1 MDNINGAL
9 GFKATLD
16 IDNFSVSA
24 QAMENQVRHVSST
37 TQAEAADMENSLLQF
52 AQRGAAYLS
61 TYLVGQGMMGVLQS
75 IATTRGQFQQLEIA
89 FETMLGSG
97 TKAQALMNQMV
108 ETAAKTPFDLMG
120 VAGGAK
126 QLMAYGLAA
135 DKVND
140 TLVKLGNI
148 ASGLSIPL
156 NDIVYLYGTTMV
168 QGRLYTQDVRQFT
181 GRGIPLVRE
190 LADMYGVTAEKIN
203 EMVTA
208 GKIGFADVEKVL
220 NKLTGAGGQFYNLM
234 AKQSASLT
242 GMISN
247 LEDAWDSM
255 LNEIGKQNQDLF
267 AGAIGLASTLVE
279 NYDEIIRIL
288 KAVAIGYGSVKA
300 GIVANTLA
308 TKGYTGVALIDNTVR
323 AAKIA
328 LMKTDAA
335 ITGKT
340 KAQTDL
346 MTAAEEAHIAALQ
359 AELTAAEQA
368 NLVKQLRIST
378 IASLLTAQQQEYL
391 SNLGLTTSSEGY
403 EAAALGVLSVEQ
415 QEALK
420 KTDLSS
426 KSAIYKAALE
436 QEVMAKKANKA
447 ATLDAMRADVSAA
460 AASVEA
466 AKQRAI
472 ASTAAVE
479 QARLDVYWA
488 KTSGNATAIAAAEKK
503 LEAAV
508 EQQSATR
515 KAALAAQSEFYAK
528 KKALEAA
535 ATRQSTAAS
544 VQDTTAKGAQAAA
557 TSILSAVT
565 SKATLAVK
573 TLWAAMKSNPLGW
586 ILSIVGLVVSAITM
600 FTGKTKEAKTAQGEF
615 QDSTRKQTEELDTMM
630 AVLAHTTEG
639 TNSHKKALDKI
650 NALCKEYNVTLLEE
664 NSTLEDQKKKYQ
676 ELTRAIQEN
685 TAEKI
690 KAKYTEQA
698 AQDRSERDTEALN
711 TLKKQTGKFKN
722 YEVSDYGEGY
732 WYNVKEI
739 QGASDALFEL
749 IEADA
754 KQAADK
760 LRELTGEEY
769 TQTYNKLFNGMAK
782 AFQAATGAADKDMKS
797 YRSTLQ
803 KYFDDIVKSAKAES
817 GDVQKELSQIE
828 QYTKKDQ
835 KVTVAVETDYT
846 TLTFS
851 DLDTQI
857 KNTKKRIDEL
867 NKKTVK
873 VESDNAELKELQDL
887 MDKLTGA
894 KTKKQESLNTESG
907 ISARIKELKD
917 ERSNVEINSTKYKEL
932 TKDIEALTKKLPKT
946 GEKGADNQAALSQKQ
961 LEAERAVQEARISVM
976 EEGYEKRK
984 AIAALEHQKNL
995 DNIDKEEK
1003 ELINARKKAGKGG
1016 LSKEEKE
1023 GFEARRTA
1031 ENQSFD
1037 KTQQSLFDG
1046 EIEYKKQ
1053 QYELYFQWVKNV
1065 GKDVADSHFA
1075 NLLKEGGSFTSWVT
1089 SQITALEEKKASNPD
1104 GFTSGDAN
1112 ALNQLKEQQELLNGT
1127 KTAMDNFKDSVATAY
1142 AQASN
1147 LAEKL
1152 QAVAE
1157 LKERLSNGEFK
1168 LNEDETTQAAY
1179 TLNEDEAKYQKEL
1192 KETLLSDFQTYNEK
1206 LLAIQTNYQALL
1218 TEAEREGDEERIALV
1233 KQGMADAISALNAEM
1248 LMGTESWKQ
1257 LFSDLDS
1264 LTVEQI
1270 DKLVNEI
1277 QTKMNTADLKLNPAD
1292 LKAVLE
1298 QLDLAKKKV
1307 LDTNPFKAMGT
1318 ALKAV
1323 FTQSQ
1328 NGAKKSAKQ
1337 IQADWSNLASATSG
1351 CFDFINNAIDS
1362 CDVLK
1367 DALGD
1372 TGQAV
1377 ISSISGIT
1385 MAGIAMATAIKTAET
1400 GSVILAAISLALQVV
1415 QAIFS
1420 TINPDKDSEER
1431 VKALE
1436 EHVKEL
1442 EKTYEKLENAM
1453 KRTYWVFTPE
1463 EQDAYDK
1470 RLQAIKDQIAARQQ
1484 EMQLEVKN
1492 GTLTYYSYFKLTNE
1506 IKRLREELE
1515 AAKQQGDILAL
1526 YQAELEVLEQQKQD
1540 LLEAI
1545 KEEKEQKKTDTDKIE
1560 EWEGKITTI
1569 ENKMEDLK
1577 YEMQDTLA
1585 GTDVKSAID
1594 EFGDAIWDAIVAGE
1608 KAMDAFG
1615 EKVQDVLKN
1624 AVKEALKRQFLAKG
1638 INDAIEYLGTAMEDS
1653 VLTDEERARFE
1664 QLANLAGETY
1674 KNAIEGLGDWI
1685 MNGEEDTDALAGAI
1699 TGMSEETG
1707 NIVAG
1712 RMNAVVINQ
1721 SMQMEL
1727 LKEQLRYQATI
1738 AANTGITAT
1747 EIQEIKADVR
1757 RIATAENNLLSQG
1770 IS

>member
-1 MDNINGAL
+1 MENLNGAL

-24 QAMENQVRHVSST
+24 QAMENQIRHVSST
-37 TQAEAADMENSLLQF
+37 TQAEAADMENTLLQF
-52 AQRGAAYLS
+52 AQRGATYL
-61 TYLVGQGMMGVLQS
+61 TTFLVGQGFAGVLQS

-267 AGAIGLASTLVE
+267 AGAIGMASNLVE

-323 AAKIA
+323 ATKIA
-328 LMKTDAA
+328 LLKADAA
-335 ITGKT
+335 MTGKT
-340 KAQTDL
+340 KAQTEL
-346 MTAAEEAHIAALQ
+346 MTKANEAHVAALQ
-359 AELTAAEQA
+359 AELTAEEHA

-488 KTSGNATAIAAAEKK
+488 KASGSATAIAAAEKR

-508 EQQSATR
+508 EQQSVTR

-544 VQDTTAKGAQAAA
+544 VQDTIAKGAQAAA

-630 AVLAHTTEG
+630 AVLEHTTEG
-639 TNSHKKALDKI
+639 TNSHKKAIDKI

-664 NSTLEDQKKKYQ
+664 NSTLEDQRKKYQ
-676 ELTRAIQEN
+676 ELTKAIQEN

-698 AQDRSERDTEALN
+698 AQDRSERDTEALED
-711 TLKKQTGKFKN
+711 LKKRTGKFKN
-722 YEVSDYGEGY
+722 YEVSEYGEGY

-739 QGASDALFEL
+739 QGASDALFEM

-754 KQAADK
+754 KQAADT
-760 LRELTGEEY
+760 LRGLTGEEY
-769 TQTYNKLFNGMAK
+769 TKTYNELFNGMSK
-782 AFQAATGAADKDMKS
+782 AFQAATGAADKDMNS
-797 YRSTLQ
+797 YKSTLQ
-803 KYFDDIVKSAKAES
+803 KYFNEIVESAKIES
-817 GDVQKELSQIE
+817 GYVQKELFQIE

-846 TLTFS
+846 TLSFS

-873 VESDNAELKELQDL
+873 VEADNTELKELQEL
-887 MDKLTGA
+887 LDKLTGA
-894 KTKKQESLNTESG
+894 KTKKQDNLNTESG

-917 ERSNVEINSTKYKEL
+917 ERSNVEINSTRYKDL
-932 TKDIEALTKKLPKT
+932 TKDIEKLTKKLPKT
-946 GEKGADNQAALSQKQ
+946 GEKGTDNRAALSQKQ
-961 LEAERAVQEARISVM
+961 LEAERAVEEARISVM

-984 AIAALEHQKNL
+984 AIATLEHQRNL
-995 DNIDKEEK
+995 DRIDKEEK
-1003 ELINARKKAGKGG
+1003 ELTDARKKAGKGG

-1031 ENQSFD
+1031 ENQTFD
-1037 KTQQSLFDG
+1037 KAQQNLFDG
-1046 EIEYKKQ
+1046 EIDYKKK
-1053 QYELYFQWVKNV
+1053 QYELYFQWVQNV
-1065 GKDVADSHFA
+1065 GKDVADKHFA
-1075 NLLKEGGSFTSWVT
+1075 ALLQSGTSFTSWIN
-1089 SQITALEEKKASNPD
+1089 SQIADLESKKAASPET
-1104 GFTSGDAN
+1104 FTEGDAN
-1112 ALNQLKEQQELLNGT
+1112 ALNQLKAKRDELAGVKSSMDLFRESVQQTLNQAGT
-1127 KTAMDNFKDSVATAY
+1127 
-1142 AQASN
+1142 

-1152 QAVAE
+1152 QAVAD
-1157 LKERLSNGEFK
+1157 LKEKLASGGFN
-1168 LNEDETTQAAY
+1168 LNEDETAQAAY
-1179 TLNEDEAKYQKEL
+1179 SLDEQDVQYQRELQNMVIEDFKSYEEKKNSITAQYAALRLTEQAQSNEELLERINKGEADALSELEVAQLQASADWQNLFQNLDTLTASQIQKL
-1192 KETLLSDFQTYNEK
+1192 VDNLQEK
-1206 LLAIQTNYQALL
+1206 LRSTN
-1218 TEAEREGDEERIALV
+1218 
-1233 KQGMADAISALNAEM
+1233 
-1248 LMGTESWKQ
+1248 
-1257 LFSDLDS
+1257 
-1264 LTVEQI
+1264 
-1270 DKLVNEI
+1270 
-1277 QTKMNTADLKLNPAD
+1277 LKLAPAD
-1292 LKAVLE
+1292 YKALIESLNQAKDRIV
-1298 QLDLAKKKV
+1298 QL
-1307 LDTNPFKAMGT
+1307 NPFKALGKGFSSYIES
-1318 ALKAV
+1318 LKELKQA
-1323 FTQSQ
+1323 Q
-1328 NGAKKSAKQ
+1328 KKNLSDTEIQKYKAGVVSAAQ
-1337 IQADWSNLASATSG
+1337 EAASAIGAISQVTGSIGDTIAGVADSFGADGKTS
-1351 CFDFINNAIDS
+1351 AIIEGVS
-1362 CDVLK
+1362 G
-1367 DALGD
+1367 ALGGVGKAAGGAAKIMSGD
-1372 TGQAV
+1372 LIGGITDV
-1377 ISSISGIT
+1377 ISGI
-1385 MAGIAMATAIKTAET
+1385 GDFI
-1400 GSVILAAISLALQVV
+1400 ISLNGMSDAMHEENIKDLQRE
-1415 QAIFS
+1415 I
-1420 TINPDKDSEER
+1420 DSL
-1431 VKALE
+1431 A
-1436 EHVKEL
+1436 
-1442 EKTYEKLENAM
+1442 
-1453 KRTYWVFTPE
+1453 
-1463 EQDAYDK
+1463 DAYDE
-1470 RLQAIKDQIAARQQ
+1470 LGDAIERA
-1484 EMQLEVKN
+1484 
-1492 GTLTYYSYFKLTNE
+1492 YSTN
-1506 IKRLREELE
+1506 KANL
-1515 AAKQQGDILAL
+1515 
-1526 YQAELEVLEQQKQD
+1526 LEQQNENLRQQNEKIREQ
-1540 LLEAI
+1540 I
-1545 KEEKEQKKTDTDKIE
+1545 KEEEDKKKTDSERIK
-1560 EWEGKITTI
+1560 EWEKQIAENEKEIAENSKYNII
-1569 ENKMEDLK
+1569 EAIM
-1577 YEMQDTLA
+1577 
-1585 GTDVKSAID
+1585 GTDVASAID
-1594 EFGDAIWDAIVAGE
+1594 DFATAYADAWAKGENAAKRSTQTVKNLIKNAIIE
-1608 KAMDAFG
+1608 
-1615 EKVQDVLKN
+1615 QLKN
-1624 AVKEALKRQFLAKG
+1624 KLQPEVESFMTYLAEALKDGVISESEEAMLDEYQRRLDQQQQDYLQKTGKWLKG
-1638 INDAIEYLGTAMEDS
+1638 
-1653 VLTDEERARFE
+1653 DETQE
-1664 QLANLAGETY
+1664 
-1674 KNAIEGLGDWI
+1674 
-1685 MNGEEDTDALAGAI
+1685 DALTGA
-1699 TGMSEETG
+1699 TRGVSEETG
-1707 NIVAG
+1707 GLVAG
-1712 RMNAVVINQ
+1712 RLNAVVINQ
-1721 SMQMEL
+1721 SQQQSVL
-1727 LKEQLRYQATI
+1727 REQLAYQAQI
-1738 AANTGITAT
+1738 AQNTADSAR
-1747 EIQEIKADVR
+1747 ELREIKADLR
-1757 RIATAENNLLSQG
+1757 DIKNRESSLLSQG

>member
-1 MDNINGAL
+1 MENLNGAL

-24 QAMENQVRHVSST
+24 QAMENQIRHVSST
-37 TQAEAADMENSLLQF
+37 TQAEAADMENTLLQF
-52 AQRGAAYLS
+52 AQRGATYL
-61 TYLVGQGMMGVLQS
+61 TTFLVGQGFAGVLQS

-203 EMVTA
+203 EMVTD

-267 AGAIGLASTLVE
+267 AGAIGMASNLVE

-323 AAKIA
+323 ATKIA
-328 LMKTDAA
+328 LLKADAA
-335 ITGKT
+335 MTGKT
-340 KAQTDL
+340 KAQTEL
-346 MTAAEEAHIAALQ
+346 MTKANEAHVAALQ
-359 AELTAAEQA
+359 AELTAEEHA

-426 KSAIYKAALE
+426 KSAIYEAALE

-447 ATLDAMRADVSAA
+447 ATLDAMRADVSSA

-488 KTSGNATAIAAAEKK
+488 KASGSATAIAAAEKR

-508 EQQSATR
+508 EQQSVTR

-630 AVLAHTTEG
+630 AVLEHTTEG
-639 TNSHKKALDKI
+639 TNSHKKAIDKI

-664 NSTLEDQKKKYQ
+664 NSTLEDQRKKYQ
-676 ELTRAIQEN
+676 ELTKAIQEN

-698 AQDRSERDTEALN
+698 AQDRSERDTEALED
-711 TLKKQTGKFKN
+711 LKKRTGKFKN
-722 YEVSDYGEGY
+722 YEVSEYGEGY

-739 QGASDALFEL
+739 QGASDALFEM

-754 KQAADK
+754 KQAADT
-760 LRELTGEEY
+760 LRGLTGEEY
-769 TQTYNKLFNGMAK
+769 TKTYNELFNGMSK
-782 AFQAATGAADKDMKS
+782 AFQAATGAADKDMNS
-797 YRSTLQ
+797 YKSTLQ
-803 KYFDDIVKSAKAES
+803 KYFNEIVESAKIES
-817 GDVQKELSQIE
+817 GYVQKELFQIE

-846 TLTFS
+846 TLSFS

-873 VESDNAELKELQDL
+873 VEGDNTELKELQEL
-887 MDKLTGA
+887 LDKLTGA
-894 KTKKQESLNTESG
+894 KTKKQDNLNTESG

-917 ERSNVEINSTKYKEL
+917 ERSNVEINSTRYKDL
-932 TKDIEALTKKLPKT
+932 TKDIEKLTKKLPKT
-946 GEKGADNQAALSQKQ
+946 GEKGTDNRAALSQKQ
-961 LEAERAVQEARISVM
+961 LEAERAVEEARISVM

-984 AIAALEHQKNL
+984 AIATLEHQRNL
-995 DNIDKEEK
+995 DRIDKEEK
-1003 ELINARKKAGKGG
+1003 ELTDARKKAGKGG

-1037 KTQQSLFDG
+1037 KAQQNLFDG
-1046 EIEYKKQ
+1046 EIDYKKK
-1053 QYELYFQWVKNV
+1053 QYELYFQWVQNV
-1065 GKDVADSHFA
+1065 GKDVADKHFA
-1075 NLLKEGGSFTSWVT
+1075 ALLQSGTSFTSWIN
-1089 SQITALEEKKASNPD
+1089 SQIADLESKKAASPET
-1104 GFTSGDAN
+1104 FTEGDAN
-1112 ALNQLKEQQELLNGT
+1112 ALNQLKAKRDELAGVKSSMDLFRESVQQTLNQAGT
-1127 KTAMDNFKDSVATAY
+1127 
-1142 AQASN
+1142 

-1152 QAVAE
+1152 QAVAD
-1157 LKERLSNGEFK
+1157 LKEKLASGGFN
-1168 LNEDETTQAAY
+1168 LNEDETAQAAY
-1179 TLNEDEAKYQKEL
+1179 SLDEQDVQYQRELQNMVIEDFKSYEEKKNSITAQYAALRLTEQAQSNEELLERINKGDADALSELEVAQLQASADWQNLFQNLDTLTASQIQKL
-1192 KETLLSDFQTYNEK
+1192 VDNLQEK
-1206 LLAIQTNYQALL
+1206 LRSTN
-1218 TEAEREGDEERIALV
+1218 
-1233 KQGMADAISALNAEM
+1233 
-1248 LMGTESWKQ
+1248 
-1257 LFSDLDS
+1257 
-1264 LTVEQI
+1264 
-1270 DKLVNEI
+1270 
-1277 QTKMNTADLKLNPAD
+1277 LKLAPAD
-1292 LKAVLE
+1292 YKALIESLNQAKDRIV
-1298 QLDLAKKKV
+1298 QL
-1307 LDTNPFKAMGT
+1307 NPFKALGKGFSSYIES
-1318 ALKAV
+1318 LKELKQA
-1323 FTQSQ
+1323 Q
-1328 NGAKKSAKQ
+1328 KKNLSDTEIQKYKAGVVSAAQ
-1337 IQADWSNLASATSG
+1337 EAASAIGAISQVTGSIGDTIAGVADSFGADGKTS
-1351 CFDFINNAIDS
+1351 AIIEGVS
-1362 CDVLK
+1362 G
-1367 DALGD
+1367 ALGGVGKAAGGAAKIMSGD
-1372 TGQAV
+1372 LIGGITDV
-1377 ISSISGIT
+1377 ISGI
-1385 MAGIAMATAIKTAET
+1385 GDFI
-1400 GSVILAAISLALQVV
+1400 ISLNGMSDAMHEENIKDLQRE
-1415 QAIFS
+1415 I
-1420 TINPDKDSEER
+1420 DSL
-1431 VKALE
+1431 A
-1436 EHVKEL
+1436 
-1442 EKTYEKLENAM
+1442 
-1453 KRTYWVFTPE
+1453 
-1463 EQDAYDK
+1463 DAYDELGDATE
-1470 RLQAIKDQIAARQQ
+1470 RA
-1484 EMQLEVKN
+1484 
-1492 GTLTYYSYFKLTNE
+1492 YSTN
-1506 IKRLREELE
+1506 KANL
-1515 AAKQQGDILAL
+1515 
-1526 YQAELEVLEQQKQD
+1526 LEQQNENLRQQNEKIREQ
-1540 LLEAI
+1540 I
-1545 KEEKEQKKTDTDKIE
+1545 KEEEDKKKTDSERIK
-1560 EWEGKITTI
+1560 EWEKQIAENEKEIAENSKYNII
-1569 ENKMEDLK
+1569 EAIM
-1577 YEMQDTLA
+1577 
-1585 GTDVKSAID
+1585 GTDVASAID
-1594 EFGDAIWDAIVAGE
+1594 DFATAYADAWAKGENAAKRSTQTVKNLIKNAIIE
-1608 KAMDAFG
+1608 
-1615 EKVQDVLKN
+1615 QLKN
-1624 AVKEALKRQFLAKG
+1624 KLQPEVESFMTYLAEALKDGVISESEEAMLDEYQRRLDQQQQDYLQKTGKWLKG
-1638 INDAIEYLGTAMEDS
+1638 
-1653 VLTDEERARFE
+1653 DETQE
-1664 QLANLAGETY
+1664 
-1674 KNAIEGLGDWI
+1674 
-1685 MNGEEDTDALAGAI
+1685 DALTGA
-1699 TGMSEETG
+1699 TRGVSEETG
-1707 NIVAG
+1707 GLVAG
-1712 RMNAVVINQ
+1712 RLNAVVINQ
-1721 SMQMEL
+1721 SQQQSVL
-1727 LKEQLRYQATI
+1727 REQLAYQAQI
-1738 AANTGITAT
+1738 AQNTADSAR
-1747 EIQEIKADVR
+1747 ELREIKADLR
-1757 RIATAENNLLSQG
+1757 DIKNRESSLLSQG

>member
-1 MDNINGAL
+1 MENLNGAL

-24 QAMENQVRHVSST
+24 QAMENQIRHVSST
-37 TQAEAADMENSLLQF
+37 TQAEAADMENTLLQF
-52 AQRGAAYLS
+52 AQRGATYL
-61 TYLVGQGMMGVLQS
+61 TTFLVGQGFAGVLQS

-267 AGAIGLASTLVE
+267 AGAIGMASNLVE

-323 AAKIA
+323 ATKIA
-328 LMKTDAA
+328 LLKADAA
-335 ITGKT
+335 MTGKT
-340 KAQTDL
+340 KAQTEL
-346 MTAAEEAHIAALQ
+346 MTKANEAHVAALQ
-359 AELTAAEQA
+359 AELTAEEHA

-426 KSAIYKAALE
+426 KSVIYKAALE

-447 ATLDAMRADVSAA
+447 ATLDAMRADVSSA

-488 KTSGNATAIAAAEKK
+488 KASGSATAIAAAEKR

-508 EQQSATR
+508 EQQSVTR
-515 KAALAAQSEFYAK
+515 KAALTAQSEFYAK

-630 AVLAHTTEG
+630 AVLEHTTEG
-639 TNSHKKALDKI
+639 TNSHKKAIDKI

-664 NSTLEDQKKKYQ
+664 NSTLEDQRKKYQ
-676 ELTRAIQEN
+676 ELTKAIQEN

-698 AQDRSERDTEALN
+698 AQDRSERDTEALED
-711 TLKKQTGKFKN
+711 LKKRTGKFKN
-722 YEVSDYGEGY
+722 YEVSEYGEGY

-739 QGASDALFEL
+739 QGASDALFEM

-754 KQAADK
+754 KQAADT
-760 LRELTGEEY
+760 LRGLTGEEY
-769 TQTYNKLFNGMAK
+769 TKTYNELFNGMSK
-782 AFQAATGAADKDMKS
+782 AFQAATGAADKDMNS
-797 YRSTLQ
+797 YKSTLQ
-803 KYFDDIVKSAKAES
+803 KYFNEIVESAKIES
-817 GDVQKELSQIE
+817 GDVQKELFQIE

-846 TLTFS
+846 TLSFS

-873 VESDNAELKELQDL
+873 VEADNTELKELQEL
-887 MDKLTGA
+887 LDKLTGA
-894 KTKKQESLNTESG
+894 KTKKQDNLNTESG

-917 ERSNVEINSTKYKEL
+917 ERSNVEINSTRYKDL
-932 TKDIEALTKKLPKT
+932 TKDIEKLTKKLPKT
-946 GEKGADNQAALSQKQ
+946 GEKGTDNRAALSQKQ
-961 LEAERAVQEARISVM
+961 LEAERAVEEARISVM

-984 AIAALEHQKNL
+984 AIAALEHQRNL
-995 DNIDKEEK
+995 DRIDKEEK
-1003 ELINARKKAGKGG
+1003 ELTDARKKAGKGG

-1031 ENQSFD
+1031 ENQTFD
-1037 KTQQSLFDG
+1037 KAQQNLFDG
-1046 EIEYKKQ
+1046 EIDYKKK
-1053 QYELYFQWVKNV
+1053 QYELYFQWVQNV
-1065 GKDVADSHFA
+1065 GKDVADKHFA
-1075 NLLKEGGSFTSWVT
+1075 ALLQSGTSFTSWIN
-1089 SQITALEEKKASNPD
+1089 SQIADLESKKAASPET
-1104 GFTSGDAN
+1104 FTEGDAN
-1112 ALNQLKEQQELLNGT
+1112 ALNQLKAKRDELAGVKSSMDLFRESVQQTLNQAGT
-1127 KTAMDNFKDSVATAY
+1127 
-1142 AQASN
+1142 

-1152 QAVAE
+1152 QAVAD
-1157 LKERLSNGEFK
+1157 LKEKLASGGFN
-1168 LNEDETTQAAY
+1168 LNEDETAQAAY
-1179 TLNEDEAKYQKEL
+1179 SLDEQDVQYQRELQNMVIEDFKSYEEKKNSITAQYAALRLTEQAQSNEELLERINKGEADALSELEVAQLQASADWQNLFQNLDTLTASQIQKL
-1192 KETLLSDFQTYNEK
+1192 VDNLQEK
-1206 LLAIQTNYQALL
+1206 LRSTN
-1218 TEAEREGDEERIALV
+1218 
-1233 KQGMADAISALNAEM
+1233 
-1248 LMGTESWKQ
+1248 
-1257 LFSDLDS
+1257 
-1264 LTVEQI
+1264 
-1270 DKLVNEI
+1270 
-1277 QTKMNTADLKLNPAD
+1277 LKLAPAD
-1292 LKAVLE
+1292 YKALIESLNQAKDRIV
-1298 QLDLAKKKV
+1298 QL
-1307 LDTNPFKAMGT
+1307 NPFKALGKGFSSYIES
-1318 ALKAV
+1318 LKELKQA
-1323 FTQSQ
+1323 Q
-1328 NGAKKSAKQ
+1328 KKNLSDTEIQKYKAGVVSAAQ
-1337 IQADWSNLASATSG
+1337 EAASAIGAISQVTGSIGDTIAGVADSFGADGKTS
-1351 CFDFINNAIDS
+1351 AIIEGVS
-1362 CDVLK
+1362 G
-1367 DALGD
+1367 ALGGVGKAAGGAAKIMSGD
-1372 TGQAV
+1372 LIGGITDV
-1377 ISSISGIT
+1377 ISGI
-1385 MAGIAMATAIKTAET
+1385 GDFI
-1400 GSVILAAISLALQVV
+1400 ISLNGMSDAMHEENIKDLQGE
-1415 QAIFS
+1415 I
-1420 TINPDKDSEER
+1420 DSL
-1431 VKALE
+1431 A
-1436 EHVKEL
+1436 
-1442 EKTYEKLENAM
+1442 
-1453 KRTYWVFTPE
+1453 
-1463 EQDAYDK
+1463 DAYDE
-1470 RLQAIKDQIAARQQ
+1470 LGDAIERA
-1484 EMQLEVKN
+1484 
-1492 GTLTYYSYFKLTNE
+1492 YSTN
-1506 IKRLREELE
+1506 KANL
-1515 AAKQQGDILAL
+1515 
-1526 YQAELEVLEQQKQD
+1526 LEQQNENLRQQNEKIREQ
-1540 LLEAI
+1540 I
-1545 KEEKEQKKTDTDKIE
+1545 KEEEDKKKTDSERIK
-1560 EWEGKITTI
+1560 EWEKQIAENEKEIAENSKYNII
-1569 ENKMEDLK
+1569 EAIM
-1577 YEMQDTLA
+1577 
-1585 GTDVKSAID
+1585 GTDVASAID
-1594 EFGDAIWDAIVAGE
+1594 DFATAYADAWAKGENAAKRSTQTVKNLIKNAIIE
-1608 KAMDAFG
+1608 
-1615 EKVQDVLKN
+1615 QLKN
-1624 AVKEALKRQFLAKG
+1624 KLQPEVESFMTYLAEALKDGVISESEEAMLDEYQRRLDQQQQDYLQKTGKWLKG
-1638 INDAIEYLGTAMEDS
+1638 
-1653 VLTDEERARFE
+1653 DETQE
-1664 QLANLAGETY
+1664 
-1674 KNAIEGLGDWI
+1674 
-1685 MNGEEDTDALAGAI
+1685 DALTGA
-1699 TGMSEETG
+1699 TRGVSEETG
-1707 NIVAG
+1707 GLVAG
-1712 RMNAVVINQ
+1712 RLNAVVINQ
-1721 SMQMEL
+1721 SQQQSVL
-1727 LKEQLRYQATI
+1727 REQLAYQAQI
-1738 AANTGITAT
+1738 AQNTADSAR
-1747 EIQEIKADVR
+1747 ELREIKADLR
-1757 RIATAENNLLSQG
+1757 DIKNRESSLLSQG

>member
-1 MDNINGAL
+1 MENLNGAL

-24 QAMENQVRHVSST
+24 QAMENQIRHVSST
-37 TQAEAADMENSLLQF
+37 TQAEAADMENTLLQF
-52 AQRGAAYLS
+52 AQRGATYL
-61 TYLVGQGMMGVLQS
+61 TTFLVGQGFAGVLQS

-168 QGRLYTQDVRQFT
+168 QGRLYTQDVKQFT

-267 AGAIGLASTLVE
+267 AGAIGMASNLVE

-323 AAKIA
+323 ATKIA
-328 LMKTDAA
+328 LLKADAA
-335 ITGKT
+335 MTGKT
-340 KAQTDL
+340 KAQTEL
-346 MTAAEEAHIAALQ
+346 MTKANEAHVAALQ
-359 AELTAAEQA
+359 AELTAEEHA

-447 ATLDAMRADVSAA
+447 ATLDAMRADVSSA

-488 KTSGNATAIAAAEKK
+488 KASGSATAIAAAEKR

-508 EQQSATR
+508 EQQSVTR

-630 AVLAHTTEG
+630 AVLEHTTEG
-639 TNSHKKALDKI
+639 TNSHKKAIDKI

-664 NSTLEDQKKKYQ
+664 NSTLEDQRKKYQ
-676 ELTRAIQEN
+676 ELTKAIQEN

-698 AQDRSERDTEALN
+698 AQDRSERDTEALED
-711 TLKKQTGKFKN
+711 LKKRTGKFKN
-722 YEVSDYGEGY
+722 YEVSEYGEGY

-739 QGASDALFEL
+739 QGASDALFEM

-754 KQAADK
+754 KQAADT
-760 LRELTGEEY
+760 LRGLTGEEY
-769 TQTYNKLFNGMAK
+769 TKTYNELFNGMSK
-782 AFQAATGAADKDMKS
+782 AFQAATGAADKDMNS
-797 YRSTLQ
+797 YKSTLQ
-803 KYFDDIVKSAKAES
+803 KYFNEIVESAKIES
-817 GDVQKELSQIE
+817 GYVQKELFQIE

-846 TLTFS
+846 TLSFS

-873 VESDNAELKELQDL
+873 VEADNTELKELQEL
-887 MDKLTGA
+887 LDKLTGA
-894 KTKKQESLNTESG
+894 KTKKQDNLNTESG

-917 ERSNVEINSTKYKEL
+917 ERSNVEINSTRYKDL
-932 TKDIEALTKKLPKT
+932 TKDIEKLTKKLPKT
-946 GEKGADNQAALSQKQ
+946 GEKGTDNRAALSQKQ
-961 LEAERAVQEARISVM
+961 LEAERAVEEARISVM

-984 AIAALEHQKNL
+984 AIATLEHQRNL
-995 DNIDKEEK
+995 DRIDKEEK
-1003 ELINARKKAGKGG
+1003 ELTDARKKAGKGG

-1031 ENQSFD
+1031 ENQTFD
-1037 KTQQSLFDG
+1037 KAQQNLFDG
-1046 EIEYKKQ
+1046 EIDYKKK
-1053 QYELYFQWVKNV
+1053 QYELYFQWVQNV
-1065 GKDVADSHFA
+1065 GKDVADKHFA
-1075 NLLKEGGSFTSWVT
+1075 ALLQSGTSFTSWIN
-1089 SQITALEEKKASNPD
+1089 SQIADLESKKAASPET
-1104 GFTSGDAN
+1104 FTEGDAN
-1112 ALNQLKEQQELLNGT
+1112 ALNQLKAKRDELAGVKSSMDLFRESVQQTLNQAGT
-1127 KTAMDNFKDSVATAY
+1127 
-1142 AQASN
+1142 

-1152 QAVAE
+1152 QAVAD
-1157 LKERLSNGEFK
+1157 LKEKLASGGFN
-1168 LNEDETTQAAY
+1168 LNEDETAQAAY
-1179 TLNEDEAKYQKEL
+1179 SLDEQDVQYQRELQNMVIEDFKSYEEKKNSITAQYAALRLTEQAQSNEELLERINKGEADALSELEVAQLQASADWQNLFQNLDTLTASQIQKL
-1192 KETLLSDFQTYNEK
+1192 VDNLQEK
-1206 LLAIQTNYQALL
+1206 LRSTN
-1218 TEAEREGDEERIALV
+1218 
-1233 KQGMADAISALNAEM
+1233 
-1248 LMGTESWKQ
+1248 
-1257 LFSDLDS
+1257 
-1264 LTVEQI
+1264 
-1270 DKLVNEI
+1270 
-1277 QTKMNTADLKLNPAD
+1277 LKLAPAD
-1292 LKAVLE
+1292 YKALIESLNQAKDRIV
-1298 QLDLAKKKV
+1298 QL
-1307 LDTNPFKAMGT
+1307 NPFKALGKGFSSYIES
-1318 ALKAV
+1318 LKELKQA
-1323 FTQSQ
+1323 Q
-1328 NGAKKSAKQ
+1328 KKNLSDTEIQKYKAGVVSAAQ
-1337 IQADWSNLASATSG
+1337 EAASAIGAISQVTGSIGDTIAGVADSFGADGKTS
-1351 CFDFINNAIDS
+1351 AIIEGVS
-1362 CDVLK
+1362 G
-1367 DALGD
+1367 ALGGVGKAAGGAAKIMSGD
-1372 TGQAV
+1372 LIGGITDV
-1377 ISSISGIT
+1377 ISGI
-1385 MAGIAMATAIKTAET
+1385 GDFI
-1400 GSVILAAISLALQVV
+1400 ISLNGMSDAMHEENIKDLQRE
-1415 QAIFS
+1415 I
-1420 TINPDKDSEER
+1420 DSL
-1431 VKALE
+1431 A
-1436 EHVKEL
+1436 
-1442 EKTYEKLENAM
+1442 
-1453 KRTYWVFTPE
+1453 
-1463 EQDAYDK
+1463 DAYDE
-1470 RLQAIKDQIAARQQ
+1470 LGDAIERA
-1484 EMQLEVKN
+1484 
-1492 GTLTYYSYFKLTNE
+1492 YSTN
-1506 IKRLREELE
+1506 KANL
-1515 AAKQQGDILAL
+1515 
-1526 YQAELEVLEQQKQD
+1526 LEQQNENLRQQNEKIREQ
-1540 LLEAI
+1540 I
-1545 KEEKEQKKTDTDKIE
+1545 KEEEDKKKTDSERIK
-1560 EWEGKITTI
+1560 EWEKQIAENEKEIAENSKYNII
-1569 ENKMEDLK
+1569 EAIM
-1577 YEMQDTLA
+1577 
-1585 GTDVKSAID
+1585 GTDVASAID
-1594 EFGDAIWDAIVAGE
+1594 DFATAYADAWAKGENAAKRSTQTVKNLIKNAIIE
-1608 KAMDAFG
+1608 
-1615 EKVQDVLKN
+1615 QLKN
-1624 AVKEALKRQFLAKG
+1624 KLQPEVESFMTYLAEALKDGVISESEEAMLDEYQRRLDQQQQDYLQKTGKWLKG
-1638 INDAIEYLGTAMEDS
+1638 
-1653 VLTDEERARFE
+1653 DETQE
-1664 QLANLAGETY
+1664 
-1674 KNAIEGLGDWI
+1674 
-1685 MNGEEDTDALAGAI
+1685 DALTGA
-1699 TGMSEETG
+1699 TRGVSEETG
-1707 NIVAG
+1707 GLVAG
-1712 RMNAVVINQ
+1712 RLNAVVINQ
-1721 SMQMEL
+1721 SQQQSVL
-1727 LKEQLRYQATI
+1727 REQLAYQAQI
-1738 AANTGITAT
+1738 AQNTADSAR
-1747 EIQEIKADVR
+1747 ELREIKADLR
-1757 RIATAENNLLSQG
+1757 DIKNRESSLLSQG

>member
-1 MDNINGAL
+1 MENLNGAL

-24 QAMENQVRHVSST
+24 QAMENQIRHVSST
-37 TQAEAADMENSLLQF
+37 TQAEAADMENTLLQF
-52 AQRGAAYLS
+52 AQRGASYL
-61 TYLVGQGMMGVLQS
+61 TTFLVGQGFAGVLQS

-140 TLVKLGNI
+140 TLIKLGNI

-267 AGAIGLASTLVE
+267 AGAIGMASTLVE

-323 AAKIA
+323 ATKIA
-328 LMKTDAA
+328 LLKADAA
-335 ITGKT
+335 MTGKT
-340 KAQTDL
+340 KAQTEL
-346 MTAAEEAHIAALQ
+346 MTKADEAHVAALQ
-359 AELTAAEQA
+359 AELTAEEQA

-436 QEVMAKKANKA
+436 QEVMAKKANRA
-447 ATLDAMRADVSAA
+447 ATLESMRADVSAA

-488 KTSGNATAIAAAEKK
+488 KASGSATAIAAAEKR

-508 EQQSATR
+508 EQQSVTR

-528 KKALEAA
+528 KKVLEAV
-535 ATRQSTAAS
+535 ATRQSTTAS
-544 VQDTTAKGAQAAA
+544 AQDTVAMGAQTAA

-573 TLWAAMKSNPLGW
+573 TLWAAMKANPLGW
-586 ILSIVGLVVSAITM
+586 ILSIVGLVVSAITL

-630 AVLAHTTEG
+630 AVLEHTTEG
-639 TNSHKKALDKI
+639 TNSHKKAIDKI

-664 NSTLEDQKKKYQ
+664 NSTLEDQRKKYQ
-676 ELTRAIQEN
+676 ELTKAIQEN

-698 AQDRSERDTEALN
+698 AQDRSERDTEALED
-711 TLKKQTGKFKN
+711 LKKRTGKFKN
-722 YEVSDYGEGY
+722 YEVSEYGEGY
-732 WYNVKEI
+732 WYSVKEI

-760 LRELTGEEY
+760 LRGLTGEEY
-769 TQTYNKLFNGMAK
+769 TKTYNDLFNGMSK
-782 AFQAATGAADKDMKS
+782 AFQAATGAADKDMNS
-797 YRSTLQ
+797 YKSTLQ
-803 KYFDDIVKSAKAES
+803 KYFDEIVESAKTET

-828 QYTKKDQ
+828 QYTKKEQ

-846 TLTFS
+846 TLSFS

-873 VESDNAELKELQDL
+873 VEADNTELKELQEL
-887 MDKLTGA
+887 LDKLTGA
-894 KTKKQESLNTESG
+894 KTKKQDNLNTESG

-917 ERSNVEINSTKYKEL
+917 ERSNVEINSTRYKEL
-932 TKDIEALTKKLPKT
+932 TKDIEKLTKKLPKT
-946 GEKGADNQAALSQKQ
+946 GEKGTDNQAALSQKQ
-961 LEAERAVQEARISVM
+961 LEAERAVEEARISVM

-984 AIAALEHQKNL
+984 AIAALEHQRNL
-995 DNIDKEEK
+995 DRINKEEQ
-1003 ELINARKKAGKGG
+1003 ELIEARRKAGKGG
-1016 LSKEEKE
+1016 LSKAEKE

-1031 ENQSFD
+1031 ENEGFD
-1037 KTQQSLFDG
+1037 KAQQSLFDG
-1046 EIEYKKQ
+1046 EIDYKKK
-1053 QYELYFQWVKNV
+1053 QYELYFQWVQNV
-1065 GKDVADSHFA
+1065 GKDVADKHFA
-1075 NLLKEGGSFTSWVT
+1075 SLLQSGTSFTSWIN
-1089 SQITALEEKKASNPD
+1089 SQIADLESKKAASPET
-1104 GFTSGDAN
+1104 FTEGDAN
-1112 ALNQLKEQQELLNGT
+1112 ALNQLKAEKDEMAGVKSSMDLFRESVQQTLN
-1127 KTAMDNFKDSVATAY
+1127 
-1142 AQASN
+1142 QAST
-1147 LAEKL
+1147 LAEKI
-1152 QAVAE
+1152 QAVAD
-1157 LKERLSNGEFK
+1157 LKEKLASGGFN
-1168 LNEDETTQAAY
+1168 LNEDETAQAAY
-1179 TLNEDEAKYQKEL
+1179 SLDEQDVQYQRELQNMVIEDFKSYEEKKNSITAQYAALRLTEQAQNNEALLERINKGEADALSELEVAQLQASADWQNLFQNLDTLTASQIQKL
-1192 KETLLSDFQTYNEK
+1192 VDNLQEK
-1206 LLAIQTNYQALL
+1206 LRSTN
-1218 TEAEREGDEERIALV
+1218 
-1233 KQGMADAISALNAEM
+1233 
-1248 LMGTESWKQ
+1248 
-1257 LFSDLDS
+1257 
-1264 LTVEQI
+1264 
-1270 DKLVNEI
+1270 
-1277 QTKMNTADLKLNPAD
+1277 LKLAPAD
-1292 LKAVLE
+1292 YKALIESLNQAKQRLV
-1298 QLDLAKKKV
+1298 QL
-1307 LDTNPFKAMGT
+1307 NPFKALGSSFSDYIAKLKELKQAQKKNLSDTEIQKYKAGVVSAAQEAASAIGAISQTTNSIGGTIAGIADSFGADGKTSAIIEGVSGALGGVGKAAGGAAKIMSGDLIGGITDVISGIGDFIISLNGMSDAMHEENIKELQEEIDSLADAYDDLGDAIERAYSTNKADLLEEQTENLRQQNEKIRKQIQEEEDKKKTDSERIKEWEEQIADNEKQIAENTKYNIIEAIMGT
-1318 ALKAV
+1318 EVSSAIDDFATAYADAWANGEKA
-1323 FTQSQ
+1323 
-1328 NGAKKSAKQ
+1328 AKKSSETVKN
-1337 IQADWSNLASATSG
+1337 I
-1351 CFDFINNAIDS
+1351 
-1362 CDVLK
+1362 
-1367 DALGD
+1367 
-1372 TGQAV
+1372 
-1377 ISSISGIT
+1377 
-1385 MAGIAMATAIKTAET
+1385 IKTA
-1400 GSVILAAISLALQVV
+1400 II
-1415 QAIFS
+1415 
-1420 TINPDKDSEER
+1420 
-1431 VKALE
+1431 
-1436 EHVKEL
+1436 
-1442 EKTYEKLENAM
+1442 
-1453 KRTYWVFTPE
+1453 
-1463 EQDAYDK
+1463 EQ
-1470 RLQAIKDQIAARQQ
+1470 
-1484 EMQLEVKN
+1484 
-1492 GTLTYYSYFKLTNE
+1492 
-1506 IKRLREELE
+1506 
-1515 AAKQQGDILAL
+1515 
-1526 YQAELEVLEQQKQD
+1526 
-1540 LLEAI
+1540 
-1545 KEEKEQKKTDTDKIE
+1545 
-1560 EWEGKITTI
+1560 
-1569 ENKMEDLK
+1569 
-1577 YEMQDTLA
+1577 
-1585 GTDVKSAID
+1585 
-1594 EFGDAIWDAIVAGE
+1594 
-1608 KAMDAFG
+1608 
-1615 EKVQDVLKN
+1615 LKN
-1624 AVKEALKRQFLAKG
+1624 KLQPEVESFMTYLAEALKDGVISESEEAMLDEYQRRLDQQQQDYLQKTGKWLKG
-1638 INDAIEYLGTAMEDS
+1638 
-1653 VLTDEERARFE
+1653 DETQE
-1664 QLANLAGETY
+1664 
-1674 KNAIEGLGDWI
+1674 
-1685 MNGEEDTDALAGAI
+1685 DALTGAVR
-1699 TGMSEETG
+1699 GMSEETG
-1707 NIVAG
+1707 GLVAG
-1712 RMNAVVINQ
+1712 RLNAVVINQ
-1721 SMQMEL
+1721 SQQQSVL
-1727 LKEQLRYQATI
+1727 REQLAYQAQI
-1738 AANTGITAT
+1738 AQNTADSAR
-1747 EIQEIKADVR
+1747 ELREIKADLR
-1757 RIATAENNLLSQG
+1757 DIKNRESSLLSQG

>member
-1 MDNINGAL
+1 MENLNGAL

-24 QAMENQVRHVSST
+24 QAMENQIRHVSST
-37 TQAEAADMENSLLQF
+37 TQAEAADMENTLLQF
-52 AQRGAAYLS
+52 AQRGASYL
-61 TYLVGQGMMGVLQS
+61 TTFLVGQGFAGVLQS

-140 TLVKLGNI
+140 TLIKLGNI

-267 AGAIGLASTLVE
+267 AGAIGMASTLVE

-323 AAKIA
+323 ATKIA
-328 LMKTDAA
+328 LLKADAA
-335 ITGKT
+335 MTGKT
-340 KAQTDL
+340 KAQTEL
-346 MTAAEEAHIAALQ
+346 MTKADEAHVAALQ
-359 AELTAAEQA
+359 AELTAEEQA

-436 QEVMAKKANKA
+436 QEVMAKKANRA
-447 ATLDAMRADVSAA
+447 ATLESMRADVSAA

-488 KTSGNATAIAAAEKK
+488 KASGSATAIAAAEKR

-508 EQQSATR
+508 EQQSVTR

-528 KKALEAA
+528 KKALEAV
-535 ATRQSTAAS
+535 ATRQSTTAS
-544 VQDTTAKGAQAAA
+544 AQDTVAMGAQTAA

-573 TLWAAMKSNPLGW
+573 TLWAAMKANPLGW
-586 ILSIVGLVVSAITM
+586 ILSIVGLVVSAITL

-630 AVLAHTTEG
+630 AVLEHTTEG
-639 TNSHKKALDKI
+639 ANSHKKAIDKI

-664 NSTLEDQKKKYQ
+664 NSTLEDQRKKYQ
-676 ELTRAIQEN
+676 ELTKAIQEN

-698 AQDRSERDTEALN
+698 AQDRSERDTEALED
-711 TLKKQTGKFKN
+711 LKKRTGKFKN
-722 YEVSDYGEGY
+722 YEVSEYGEGY
-732 WYNVKEI
+732 WYSVKEI

-760 LRELTGEEY
+760 LRGLTGEEY
-769 TQTYNKLFNGMAK
+769 TKTYNELFNGMSK
-782 AFQAATGAADKDMKS
+782 AFQAATGAADKDMNS
-797 YRSTLQ
+797 YKSTLQ
-803 KYFDDIVKSAKAES
+803 KYFDEIVESAKTET

-828 QYTKKDQ
+828 QYTKKEQ

-846 TLTFS
+846 TLSFS

-873 VESDNAELKELQDL
+873 VEADNTELKELQEL
-887 MDKLTGA
+887 LDKLTGA
-894 KTKKQESLNTESG
+894 KTKKQDNLNTESG

-917 ERSNVEINSTKYKEL
+917 ERSNVEINSTRYKEL
-932 TKDIEALTKKLPKT
+932 TKDIEKLTKKLPKT
-946 GEKGADNQAALSQKQ
+946 GEKGTDNQAALSQKQ
-961 LEAERAVQEARISVM
+961 LEAERAVEEARISVM

-984 AIAALEHQKNL
+984 AIAALEHQRNL
-995 DNIDKEEK
+995 DRINKEEQ
-1003 ELINARKKAGKGG
+1003 ELIDARKKAGKGG
-1016 LSKEEKE
+1016 LSKDEKE

-1031 ENQSFD
+1031 ENQTFD
-1037 KTQQSLFDG
+1037 KAQQSLFDG
-1046 EIEYKKQ
+1046 EIDYKKK
-1053 QYELYFQWVKNV
+1053 QYELYFQWVQNV
-1065 GKDVADSHFA
+1065 GKDVADKHFA
-1075 NLLKEGGSFTSWVT
+1075 SLLQSGSSFTSWIN
-1089 SQITALEEKKASNPD
+1089 SQIADLESKKAANPET
-1104 GFTSGDAN
+1104 FTEGDAN
-1112 ALNQLKEQQELLNGT
+1112 ALNQLKAQKDEIAGVKSSMDLFRESVQQTLNQAGT
-1127 KTAMDNFKDSVATAY
+1127 
-1142 AQASN
+1142 

-1152 QAVAE
+1152 QAVAD
-1157 LKERLSNGEFK
+1157 LKEKLASGGFN
-1168 LNEDETTQAAY
+1168 LNEDETAQAAY
-1179 TLNEDEAKYQKEL
+1179 SLDEQDVQYQRELQNMVIEDFKSYEEKKNSITAQYAALRLTEQAQSNEELLERINKGEADALSELEVAQLQASADWQNLFQNLDTLTASQIQKL
-1192 KETLLSDFQTYNEK
+1192 VDNLQEK
-1206 LLAIQTNYQALL
+1206 LRSTN
-1218 TEAEREGDEERIALV
+1218 
-1233 KQGMADAISALNAEM
+1233 
-1248 LMGTESWKQ
+1248 
-1257 LFSDLDS
+1257 
-1264 LTVEQI
+1264 
-1270 DKLVNEI
+1270 
-1277 QTKMNTADLKLNPAD
+1277 LKLAPAD
-1292 LKAVLE
+1292 YKALIESLNQAKQRLV
-1298 QLDLAKKKV
+1298 QL
-1307 LDTNPFKAMGT
+1307 NPFKALGSSFSDYIAKLKELKQAQKKNLSDTEIQKYKAGVVSAAQEAASAIGAISQTTNSIGGTIAGIADSFGADGKTSAIIEGVSGALGGVGKAAGGAAKIMSGDLIGGITDVISGIGDFIISLNGMSDAMHEENIKELQEEIDSLADAYDDLGDAIERAYSTNKADLLEEQTENLRQQNEKIRKQIQEEEDKKKTDSERIKEWEEQIADNEKQIAENTKYNIIEAIMGT
-1318 ALKAV
+1318 EVSSAIDDFATAYADAWANGEKA
-1323 FTQSQ
+1323 
-1328 NGAKKSAKQ
+1328 AKKSSETVKN
-1337 IQADWSNLASATSG
+1337 I
-1351 CFDFINNAIDS
+1351 
-1362 CDVLK
+1362 
-1367 DALGD
+1367 
-1372 TGQAV
+1372 
-1377 ISSISGIT
+1377 
-1385 MAGIAMATAIKTAET
+1385 IKTA
-1400 GSVILAAISLALQVV
+1400 II
-1415 QAIFS
+1415 
-1420 TINPDKDSEER
+1420 
-1431 VKALE
+1431 
-1436 EHVKEL
+1436 
-1442 EKTYEKLENAM
+1442 
-1453 KRTYWVFTPE
+1453 
-1463 EQDAYDK
+1463 EQ
-1470 RLQAIKDQIAARQQ
+1470 
-1484 EMQLEVKN
+1484 
-1492 GTLTYYSYFKLTNE
+1492 
-1506 IKRLREELE
+1506 
-1515 AAKQQGDILAL
+1515 
-1526 YQAELEVLEQQKQD
+1526 
-1540 LLEAI
+1540 
-1545 KEEKEQKKTDTDKIE
+1545 
-1560 EWEGKITTI
+1560 
-1569 ENKMEDLK
+1569 
-1577 YEMQDTLA
+1577 
-1585 GTDVKSAID
+1585 
-1594 EFGDAIWDAIVAGE
+1594 
-1608 KAMDAFG
+1608 
-1615 EKVQDVLKN
+1615 LKN
-1624 AVKEALKRQFLAKG
+1624 KLQPEVESFMTYLAEALKDGVISESEEAMLDEYQRRLDQQQQDYLQKTGKWLKG
-1638 INDAIEYLGTAMEDS
+1638 
-1653 VLTDEERARFE
+1653 DETQE
-1664 QLANLAGETY
+1664 
-1674 KNAIEGLGDWI
+1674 
-1685 MNGEEDTDALAGAI
+1685 DALTGAVR
-1699 TGMSEETG
+1699 GMSEETG
-1707 NIVAG
+1707 GLVAG
-1712 RMNAVVINQ
+1712 RLNAVVINQ
-1721 SMQMEL
+1721 SQQQSVL
-1727 LKEQLRYQATI
+1727 REQLAYQAQI
-1738 AANTGITAT
+1738 AQNTADSAR
-1747 EIQEIKADVR
+1747 ELREIKADLR
-1757 RIATAENNLLSQG
+1757 DIKNRESSLLSQG

>member
-1 MDNINGAL
+1 MENLNGAL

-24 QAMENQVRHVSST
+24 QAMENQIRHVSST

-52 AQRGAAYLS
+52 AQRGAAYL
-61 TYLVGQGMMGVLQS
+61 TTFLVGQGFAGVLQS

-140 TLVKLGNI
+140 TLIKLGNI

-190 LADMYGVTAEKIN
+190 LAEMYGVTADKIN

-267 AGAIGLASTLVE
+267 AGAIGMASTLVE

-323 AAKIA
+323 ATKIA
-328 LMKTDAA
+328 LLKADAA
-335 ITGKT
+335 MTGKT
-340 KAQTDL
+340 KAQTEL
-346 MTAAEEAHIAALQ
+346 MTKADEAHVAALQ
-359 AELTAAEQA
+359 AELTAEEQA

-436 QEVMAKKANKA
+436 QEVMAKKANRA
-447 ATLDAMRADVSAA
+447 ATLEAMRADVSAA

-488 KTSGNATAIAAAEKK
+488 KASGSATAIAAAEKR

-508 EQQSATR
+508 EQQSVTR

-544 VQDTTAKGAQAAA
+544 VQDTAAMGAQTAA

-573 TLWAAMKSNPLGW
+573 TLWAAMKANPLGW

-630 AVLAHTTEG
+630 AVLEYTTEG
-639 TNSHKKALDKI
+639 TNSHKKAIDKI

-664 NSTLEDQKKKYQ
+664 NSTLEDQRKKYD
-676 ELTRAIQEN
+676 ELTKAIQEN

-698 AQDRSERDTEALN
+698 AQDRSERDTEALED
-711 TLKKQTGKFKN
+711 LKKRTGKFKN
-722 YEVSDYGEGY
+722 YEVTDTGEGY
-732 WYNVKEI
+732 WYSVKEI

-760 LRELTGEEY
+760 LRGLTGEEY
-769 TQTYNKLFNGMAK
+769 TQTYNELFNGMSK
-782 AFQAATGAADKDMKS
+782 AFQAATGAADKDMNS
-797 YRSTLQ
+797 YKSTLQ
-803 KYFDDIVKSAKAES
+803 KYFNEIVESAKTET

-846 TLTFS
+846 TLSFS

-873 VESDNAELKELQDL
+873 VEADNTELKELQEL
-887 MDKLTGA
+887 LDKLTGA
-894 KTKKQESLNTESG
+894 KTKKQDNLNTESG

-917 ERSNVEINSTKYKEL
+917 ERSNVEINSTRYKEL
-932 TKDIEALTKKLPKT
+932 TKEIDKLAKKLPKT

-961 LEAERAVQEARISVM
+961 LEAERAVEEARISVM

-984 AIAALEHQKNL
+984 AIAALEHQRNL
-995 DNIDKEEK
+995 DRIDKEEK
-1003 ELINARKKAGKGG
+1003 ELTDARKKAGKGG
-1016 LSKEEKE
+1016 LSKDEKE

-1031 ENQSFD
+1031 ENQTFD
-1037 KTQQSLFDG
+1037 KAQQSLFDG
-1046 EIEYKKQ
+1046 EIDDKKK
-1053 QYELYFQWVKNV
+1053 QYELYFQWVQNV
-1065 GKDVADSHFA
+1065 GKDVADKHFA
-1075 NLLKEGGSFTSWVT
+1075 ALLQSGSSFTSWIN
-1089 SQITALEEKKASNPD
+1089 SQIADLESKKAASPET
-1104 GFTSGDAN
+1104 FTEGDAN
-1112 ALNQLKEQQELLNGT
+1112 ALNQLKAEKDEMAGVKSSMDLFRESVQQTLNQAGT
-1127 KTAMDNFKDSVATAY
+1127 
-1142 AQASN
+1142 

-1152 QAVAE
+1152 QAVAD
-1157 LKERLSNGEFK
+1157 LKEKLASGGFN
-1168 LNEDETTQAAY
+1168 LNEDETAQAAY
-1179 TLNEDEAKYQKEL
+1179 SLDEQDVQYQRELQNMVIEDFKSYEEKKNSITAQYAALRLTEQAQSNEALLERINKGEADALSELEVAQLQASADWQNLFQNLDTLTASQIQKL
-1192 KETLLSDFQTYNEK
+1192 VDNLQEK
-1206 LLAIQTNYQALL
+1206 LRSTN
-1218 TEAEREGDEERIALV
+1218 
-1233 KQGMADAISALNAEM
+1233 
-1248 LMGTESWKQ
+1248 
-1257 LFSDLDS
+1257 
-1264 LTVEQI
+1264 
-1270 DKLVNEI
+1270 
-1277 QTKMNTADLKLNPAD
+1277 LKLAPAD
-1292 LKAVLE
+1292 YKALIESLNQAKDRIV
-1298 QLDLAKKKV
+1298 QL
-1307 LDTNPFKAMGT
+1307 NPFKALGKGFSSYIESLKELKQAQKKNLSDTEIQKYKAGVVSAAQEAASAIGAISQTTSSIGGT
-1318 ALKAV
+1318 IAGIADSFGADGKTSAIIEGVSGALGGVGKAAGGAAKIMSGDLIGGITDV
-1323 FTQSQ
+1323 ISGIGDFIISLNGMSDAMHEENIKDLQEEIDSLADAYDDLGDAIERAYSTNKANLLEEQTENLRQQ
-1328 NGAKKSAKQ
+1328 NEKIRKQ
-1337 IQADWSNLASATSG
+1337 IQ
-1351 CFDFINNAIDS
+1351 
-1362 CDVLK
+1362 
-1367 DALGD
+1367 
-1372 TGQAV
+1372 
-1377 ISSISGIT
+1377 
-1385 MAGIAMATAIKTAET
+1385 EEE
-1400 GSVILAAISLALQVV
+1400 
-1415 QAIFS
+1415 
-1420 TINPDKDSEER
+1420 DK
-1431 VKALE
+1431 
-1436 EHVKEL
+1436 
-1442 EKTYEKLENAM
+1442 
-1453 KRTYWVFTPE
+1453 
-1463 EQDAYDK
+1463 
-1470 RLQAIKDQIAARQQ
+1470 
-1484 EMQLEVKN
+1484 
-1492 GTLTYYSYFKLTNE
+1492 
-1506 IKRLREELE
+1506 
-1515 AAKQQGDILAL
+1515 
-1526 YQAELEVLEQQKQD
+1526 
-1540 LLEAI
+1540 
-1545 KEEKEQKKTDTDKIE
+1545 KKTDSERIK
-1560 EWEGKITTI
+1560 EWEEQIAENEKQIAENTKYNII
-1569 ENKMEDLK
+1569 EAIM
-1577 YEMQDTLA
+1577 
-1585 GTDVKSAID
+1585 GTEVSSAID
-1594 EFGDAIWDAIVAGE
+1594 DFATAYADAWAKGE
-1608 KAMDAFG
+1608 KAAKHSA
-1615 EKVQDVLKN
+1615 ETVKNIVKTAIIEQLKN
-1624 AVKEALKRQFLAKG
+1624 KLQPEVESFMTYLAEALKDGVISESEEAMLDEYQRRLDQQQQDYLQKTGKWLKG
-1638 INDAIEYLGTAMEDS
+1638 DETQEDAMT
-1653 VLTDEERARFE
+1653 
-1664 QLANLAGETY
+1664 
-1674 KNAIEGLGDWI
+1674 
-1685 MNGEEDTDALAGAI
+1685 GAVR
-1699 TGMSEETG
+1699 GMSEETG
-1707 NIVAG
+1707 GLVAG

-1721 SMQMEL
+1721 SQQQSVL
-1727 LKEQLRYQATI
+1727 REQLAYQAQI
-1738 AANTGITAT
+1738 AQNTADSAR
-1747 EIQEIKADVR
+1747 ELREIKADLR
-1757 RIATAENNLLSQG
+1757 DIKNRESSLLSQG

>member
-1 MDNINGAL
+1 MENLNGAL

-24 QAMENQVRHVSST
+24 QAMENQIRHVSST
-37 TQAEAADMENSLLQF
+37 TQAEAADMENTLLQF
-52 AQRGAAYLS
+52 AQRGASYL
-61 TYLVGQGMMGVLQS
+61 TTFLVGQGFAGVLQS

-140 TLVKLGNI
+140 TLIKLGNI

-267 AGAIGLASTLVE
+267 AGAIGMASTLVE

-323 AAKIA
+323 ATKIA
-328 LMKTDAA
+328 LLKADAA
-335 ITGKT
+335 MTGKT
-340 KAQTDL
+340 KAQTEL
-346 MTAAEEAHIAALQ
+346 MTKADEAHVAALQ
-359 AELTAAEQA
+359 AELTAEEQA

-436 QEVMAKKANKA
+436 QEVMAKKANRA
-447 ATLDAMRADVSAA
+447 ATLESMRADVSAA

-488 KTSGNATAIAAAEKK
+488 KASGSATAIAAAEKR

-508 EQQSATR
+508 EQQSVTR

-528 KKALEAA
+528 KKALEAV
-535 ATRQSTAAS
+535 ATRQSTTAS
-544 VQDTTAKGAQAAA
+544 AQDTVAMGAQTAA

-573 TLWAAMKSNPLGW
+573 TLWAAMKANPLGW
-586 ILSIVGLVVSAITM
+586 ILSIVGLVVSAITL

-630 AVLAHTTEG
+630 AVLEHTTEG
-639 TNSHKKALDKI
+639 TNSHKKAIDKI

-664 NSTLEDQKKKYQ
+664 NSTLEDQRKKYQ
-676 ELTRAIQEN
+676 ELTKAIQEN

-698 AQDRSERDTEALN
+698 AQDRSERDTEALEE
-711 TLKKQTGKFKN
+711 LKKRTGKFKN
-722 YEVSDYGEGY
+722 YEVSEYGEGY
-732 WYNVKEI
+732 WYSVKEI

-760 LRELTGEEY
+760 LRGLTGEEY
-769 TQTYNKLFNGMAK
+769 TKTYNELFNGMSK
-782 AFQAATGAADKDMKS
+782 AFQAATGAADKDMNS
-797 YRSTLQ
+797 YKSTLQ
-803 KYFDDIVKSAKAES
+803 KYFDEIVESAKTET

-828 QYTKKDQ
+828 QYTKKEQ

-846 TLTFS
+846 TLSFS

-873 VESDNAELKELQDL
+873 VEADNTELKELQEL
-887 MDKLTGA
+887 LDKLTGA
-894 KTKKQESLNTESG
+894 KTKKQDNLNTESG

-917 ERSNVEINSTKYKEL
+917 ERSNVEINSTRYKEL
-932 TKDIEALTKKLPKT
+932 TKDIEKLTKKLPKT
-946 GEKGADNQAALSQKQ
+946 GEKGTDNQAALSQKQ
-961 LEAERAVQEARISVM
+961 LEAERAVEEARISVM
-976 EEGYEKRK
+976 EDGYEKRK
-984 AIAALEHQKNL
+984 AIAALEHQRNL
-995 DNIDKEEK
+995 DRINKEEQ
-1003 ELINARKKAGKGG
+1003 ELIEARRKAGKGG
-1016 LSKEEKE
+1016 LSKAEKE

-1031 ENQSFD
+1031 ENEGFD
-1037 KTQQSLFDG
+1037 KAQQSLFDG
-1046 EIEYKKQ
+1046 EIDYKKK
-1053 QYELYFQWVKNV
+1053 QYELYFQWVQNV
-1065 GKDVADSHFA
+1065 GKDVADKHFA
-1075 NLLKEGGSFTSWVT
+1075 SLLQSGTSFTSWIN
-1089 SQITALEEKKASNPD
+1089 SQIADLESKKAASPET
-1104 GFTSGDAN
+1104 FTEGDAN
-1112 ALNQLKEQQELLNGT
+1112 ALNQLKAEKDEMAGVKSSMDLFRESVQQTLN
-1127 KTAMDNFKDSVATAY
+1127 
-1142 AQASN
+1142 QAST
-1147 LAEKL
+1147 LAEKI
-1152 QAVAE
+1152 QAVAD
-1157 LKERLSNGEFK
+1157 LKEKLASGGFN
-1168 LNEDETTQAAY
+1168 LNEDETAQAAY
-1179 TLNEDEAKYQKEL
+1179 SLDEQDVQYQRELQNMVIEDFKSYEEKKNSITAQYAALRLTEQAQNNEALLERINKGEADALSELEVAQLQASADWQNLFQNLDTLTASQIQKL
-1192 KETLLSDFQTYNEK
+1192 VDNLQEK
-1206 LLAIQTNYQALL
+1206 LRSTN
-1218 TEAEREGDEERIALV
+1218 
-1233 KQGMADAISALNAEM
+1233 
-1248 LMGTESWKQ
+1248 
-1257 LFSDLDS
+1257 
-1264 LTVEQI
+1264 
-1270 DKLVNEI
+1270 
-1277 QTKMNTADLKLNPAD
+1277 LKLAPAD
-1292 LKAVLE
+1292 YKALIESLNQAKQRLV
-1298 QLDLAKKKV
+1298 QL
-1307 LDTNPFKAMGT
+1307 NPFKALGSSFSDYIAKLKELKQAQKKNLSDTEIQKYKAGVVSAAQEAASAIGAISQTTNSIGGTIAGIADSFGADGKTSAIIEGVSGALGGVGKAAGGAAKIMSGDLIGGITDVISGIGDFIISLNGMSDAMHEENIKELQEEIDSLADAYDDLGDAIERAYSTNKADLLEEQTENLRQQNEKIRKQIQEEEDKKKTDSERIKEWEEQIADNEKQIAENTKYNIIEAIMGT
-1318 ALKAV
+1318 EVSSAIDDFATAYADAWANGEKA
-1323 FTQSQ
+1323 
-1328 NGAKKSAKQ
+1328 AKKSSETVKN
-1337 IQADWSNLASATSG
+1337 I
-1351 CFDFINNAIDS
+1351 
-1362 CDVLK
+1362 
-1367 DALGD
+1367 
-1372 TGQAV
+1372 
-1377 ISSISGIT
+1377 
-1385 MAGIAMATAIKTAET
+1385 IKTA
-1400 GSVILAAISLALQVV
+1400 II
-1415 QAIFS
+1415 
-1420 TINPDKDSEER
+1420 
-1431 VKALE
+1431 
-1436 EHVKEL
+1436 
-1442 EKTYEKLENAM
+1442 
-1453 KRTYWVFTPE
+1453 
-1463 EQDAYDK
+1463 EQ
-1470 RLQAIKDQIAARQQ
+1470 
-1484 EMQLEVKN
+1484 
-1492 GTLTYYSYFKLTNE
+1492 
-1506 IKRLREELE
+1506 
-1515 AAKQQGDILAL
+1515 
-1526 YQAELEVLEQQKQD
+1526 
-1540 LLEAI
+1540 
-1545 KEEKEQKKTDTDKIE
+1545 
-1560 EWEGKITTI
+1560 
-1569 ENKMEDLK
+1569 
-1577 YEMQDTLA
+1577 
-1585 GTDVKSAID
+1585 
-1594 EFGDAIWDAIVAGE
+1594 
-1608 KAMDAFG
+1608 
-1615 EKVQDVLKN
+1615 LKN
-1624 AVKEALKRQFLAKG
+1624 KLQPEVESFMTYLAEALKDGVISESEEAMLDEYQRRLDQQQQDYLQKTGKWLKG
-1638 INDAIEYLGTAMEDS
+1638 
-1653 VLTDEERARFE
+1653 DETQE
-1664 QLANLAGETY
+1664 
-1674 KNAIEGLGDWI
+1674 
-1685 MNGEEDTDALAGAI
+1685 DALTGAVR
-1699 TGMSEETG
+1699 GMSEETG
-1707 NIVAG
+1707 GLVAG
-1712 RMNAVVINQ
+1712 RLNAVVINQ
-1721 SMQMEL
+1721 SQQQSVL
-1727 LKEQLRYQATI
+1727 REQLAYQAQI
-1738 AANTGITAT
+1738 AQNTADSAR
-1747 EIQEIKADVR
+1747 ELREIKADLR
-1757 RIATAENNLLSQG
+1757 DIKNRESSLLSQG

>member
-1 MDNINGAL
+1 MENLDGAL
-9 GFKATLD
+9 GFKSTLD
-16 IDNFSVSA
+16 IDDFSVSA
-24 QAMENQVRHVSST
+24 QAMEKQIRHVSTT

-52 AQRGAAYLS
+52 AQRGAAYL
-61 TYLVGQGMMGVLQS
+61 TTFLVGQGFAGVLQS

-140 TLVKLGNI
+140 TLIKLGNI

-267 AGAIGLASTLVE
+267 AGAIGMASTLVE

-323 AAKIA
+323 AMKIA
-328 LMKTDAA
+328 LLKADAA
-335 ITGKT
+335 MTGKT
-340 KAQTDL
+340 KAQTEL
-346 MTAAEEAHIAALQ
+346 MTKADEAHVAALQ
-359 AELTAAEQA
+359 AELTAEEQA

-436 QEVMAKKANKA
+436 QEVMAKKANRA
-447 ATLDAMRADVSAA
+447 ATLEAMRADVSAA

-488 KTSGNATAIAAAEKK
+488 KAGGSATTIAAAEKR

-508 EQQSATR
+508 EQQSVTR

-544 VQDTTAKGAQAAA
+544 VQDTAAKGAQTAA
-557 TSILSAVT
+557 TSVLSAVT

-573 TLWAAMKSNPLGW
+573 TLWATMKANPLGW

-630 AVLAHTTEG
+630 AVLEHTTEG
-639 TNSHKKALDKI
+639 TNSHKKAIDKI

-664 NSTLEDQKKKYQ
+664 NSTLEDQRKKYD
-676 ELTRAIQEN
+676 ELTKAVQEN

-698 AQDRSERDTEALN
+698 AQDRSERDTEALDG
-711 TLKKQTGKFKN
+711 LKKKTGKFKN
-722 YEVSDYGEGY
+722 YYVPENGGEGY
-732 WYNVKEI
+732 WYGVKEI
-739 QGASDALFEL
+739 QGASDALFEM

-760 LRELTGEEY
+760 LRGLTGEEY
-769 TQTYNKLFNGMAK
+769 TKTYNELFNGMSE
-782 AFQAATGAADKDMKS
+782 AFQAATGATDNDMNS
-797 YRSTLQ
+797 YKSTLQ
-803 KYFDDIVKSAKAES
+803 KYFDEIVESAKTES

-828 QYTKKDQ
+828 QYAKKDK
-835 KVTVAVETDYT
+835 KVTVTVETDYT
-846 TLTFS
+846 TLSFS

-873 VESDNAELKELQDL
+873 VESDNTELKELQEL
-887 MDKLTGA
+887 LDKLTGA
-894 KTKKQESLNTESG
+894 KTKKQDSLNTESG

-917 ERSNVEINSTKYKEL
+917 ERSNVEINSAKYKSL
-932 TKDIEALTKKLPKT
+932 TKEIENLSKKMPKA

-961 LEAERAVQEARISVM
+961 LEAERAVEEARISVM

-984 AIAALEHQKNL
+984 AIATLEHQRNL
-995 DNIDKEEK
+995 DRINKEEK
-1003 ELINARKKAGKGG
+1003 ELIEARKKAGKGG
-1016 LSKEEKE
+1016 LNKEEKG

-1046 EIEYKKQ
+1046 EIDYKKK
-1053 QYELYFQWVKNV
+1053 QYELYFQWVQNV
-1065 GKDVADSHFA
+1065 GKDVADKHFA
-1075 NLLKEGGSFTSWVT
+1075 SLLQSGTSFTSWINN
-1089 SQITALEEKKASNPD
+1089 QIMELEGRKTNSPETFSD
-1104 GFTSGDAN
+1104 GDAN
-1112 ALNQLKEQQELLNGT
+1112 ALNQLLAKKDEIAGV
-1127 KTAMDNFKDSVATAY
+1127 KSAMDLFKESVQQTLS
-1142 AQASN
+1142 QAST
-1147 LAEKL
+1147 LAEKI
-1152 QAVAE
+1152 QAVAD
-1157 LKERLSNGEFK
+1157 LKEKLANGDFN
-1168 LNEDETTQAAY
+1168 LNEDDTTQAAY
-1179 TLNEDEAKYQKEL
+1179 SLDEQDVEYQKEL
-1192 KETLLSDFQTYNEK
+1192 QNTVMEDFKSYEEK
-1206 LLAIQTNYQALL
+1206 KHSISAQYAAMRL
-1218 TEAEREGDEERIALV
+1218 TEQAQNNKELLERINQGEIDALSELEV
-1233 KQGMADAISALNAEM
+1233 SQLQASADWQN
-1248 LMGTESWKQ
+1248 
-1257 LFSDLDS
+1257 LFQNLDT
-1264 LTVEQI
+1264 LTASQI
-1270 DKLVNEI
+1270 QKLVDNI
-1277 QTKMNTADLKLNPAD
+1277 QGKLRDTNLKLSPAD
-1292 LKAVLE
+1292 YKALIESLNQAKDKIV
-1298 QLDLAKKKV
+1298 QL
-1307 LDTNPFKAMGT
+1307 NPFKALGKGFSSYISSLKDLKQAQKQNLSDKEIQKYKAGVVSAAQEAASAIGGISQTTSSIGGT
-1318 ALKAV
+1318 IASVADSFGADGKTSAIIEGVSGALGGVGKAAGGAAKIMSGDLIGGITDV
-1323 FTQSQ
+1323 ISGVGDFIVSLNGMSDALHEENIKDLQKEIDSLADAYDNLGESIESAYSSNKADLLEQQSENLRKQ
-1328 NGAKKSAKQ
+1328 NEKIRKQ
-1337 IQADWSNLASATSG
+1337 IQ
-1351 CFDFINNAIDS
+1351 
-1362 CDVLK
+1362 
-1367 DALGD
+1367 
-1372 TGQAV
+1372 
-1377 ISSISGIT
+1377 
-1385 MAGIAMATAIKTAET
+1385 EEE
-1400 GSVILAAISLALQVV
+1400 
-1415 QAIFS
+1415 
-1420 TINPDKDSEER
+1420 DK
-1431 VKALE
+1431 
-1436 EHVKEL
+1436 
-1442 EKTYEKLENAM
+1442 
-1453 KRTYWVFTPE
+1453 
-1463 EQDAYDK
+1463 
-1470 RLQAIKDQIAARQQ
+1470 
-1484 EMQLEVKN
+1484 
-1492 GTLTYYSYFKLTNE
+1492 
-1506 IKRLREELE
+1506 
-1515 AAKQQGDILAL
+1515 
-1526 YQAELEVLEQQKQD
+1526 
-1540 LLEAI
+1540 
-1545 KEEKEQKKTDTDKIE
+1545 KKTDSERIA
-1560 EWEGKITTI
+1560 EWEKQIAENEKEIAENSKNNII
-1569 ENKMEDLK
+1569 EAIM
-1577 YEMQDTLA
+1577 
-1585 GTDVKSAID
+1585 GTDVASAID
-1594 EFGDAIWDAIVAGE
+1594 EFATAYADAW
-1608 KAMDAFG
+1608 
-1615 EKVQDVLKN
+1615 
-1624 AVKEALKRQFLAKG
+1624 AKG
-1638 INDAIEYLGTAMEDS
+1638 ENAAKRSTAT
-1653 VLTDEERARFE
+1653 VK
-1664 QLANLAGETY
+1664 NLI
-1674 KNAIEGLGDWI
+1674 KNAIIEQLKNKLQPEVESFMSYLTTALRDGVI
-1685 MNGEEDTDALAGAI
+1685 SESEEAMLDEYKRRLDEQQQAYLQNTGKWLQDEEESQEDPLTGAVR
-1699 TGMSEETG
+1699 GMSEETG
-1707 NIVAG
+1707 GLVAG

-1721 SMQMEL
+1721 SQQMEIL
-1727 LKEQLRYQATI
+1727 RNALRYQAEI
-1738 AANTGITAT
+1738 AQNTSDSARELR
-1747 EIQEIKADVR
+1747 EIRADLREIKNR
-1757 RIATAENNLLSQG
+1757 ENSLLSQG

>member
-1 MDNINGAL
+1 MENLNGAL

-24 QAMENQVRHVSST
+24 QAMENQIRHVSST
-37 TQAEAADMENSLLQF
+37 TQAEAADMENTLLQF
-52 AQRGAAYLS
+52 AQRGATYL
-61 TYLVGQGMMGVLQS
+61 TTFLVGQGFAGVLQS

-267 AGAIGLASTLVE
+267 AGAIGMASNLVE

-323 AAKIA
+323 ATKIA
-328 LMKTDAA
+328 LLKADAA
-335 ITGKT
+335 MTGKT
-340 KAQTDL
+340 KAQTEL
-346 MTAAEEAHIAALQ
+346 MTKANEAHVAALQ
-359 AELTAAEQA
+359 AELTAEEHA

-488 KTSGNATAIAAAEKK
+488 KASGSATAIAAAEKR

-508 EQQSATR
+508 EQQSVTR

-630 AVLAHTTEG
+630 AVLEHTTEG
-639 TNSHKKALDKI
+639 TNSHKKAIDKI

-664 NSTLEDQKKKYQ
+664 NSTLEDQRKKYQ
-676 ELTRAIQEN
+676 ELTKAIQEN

-698 AQDRSERDTEALN
+698 AQDRSERDTEALED
-711 TLKKQTGKFKN
+711 LKKRTGKFKN
-722 YEVSDYGEGY
+722 YEVSEYGEGY

-739 QGASDALFEL
+739 QGASDALFEM

-754 KQAADK
+754 KQAADT
-760 LRELTGEEY
+760 LRGLTGEEY
-769 TQTYNKLFNGMAK
+769 TKTYNELFNGMSK
-782 AFQAATGAADKDMKS
+782 AFQAATGAADKDMNS
-797 YRSTLQ
+797 YKSTLQ
-803 KYFDDIVKSAKAES
+803 KYFNEIVESAKIES
-817 GDVQKELSQIE
+817 GYVQKELFQIE

-846 TLTFS
+846 TLSFS

-873 VESDNAELKELQDL
+873 VEADNTELKELQEL
-887 MDKLTGA
+887 LDKLTGA
-894 KTKKQESLNTESG
+894 KTKKQDNLNTESG

-917 ERSNVEINSTKYKEL
+917 ERSNVEINSTRYKDL
-932 TKDIEALTKKLPKT
+932 TKDIEKLTKKLPKT
-946 GEKGADNQAALSQKQ
+946 GEKGTDNRAALSQKQ
-961 LEAERAVQEARISVM
+961 LEAERAVEEARISVM

-984 AIAALEHQKNL
+984 AIATLEHQRNL
-995 DNIDKEEK
+995 DRIDKEEK
-1003 ELINARKKAGKGG
+1003 ELTDARKKAGKGG

-1031 ENQSFD
+1031 ENQTFD
-1037 KTQQSLFDG
+1037 KAQQNLFDG
-1046 EIEYKKQ
+1046 EIDYKKK
-1053 QYELYFQWVKNV
+1053 QYELYFQWVQNV
-1065 GKDVADSHFA
+1065 GKDVADKHFA
-1075 NLLKEGGSFTSWVT
+1075 ALLQSGTSFTSWIN
-1089 SQITALEEKKASNPD
+1089 SQIADLESKKAASPET
-1104 GFTSGDAN
+1104 FTEGDAN
-1112 ALNQLKEQQELLNGT
+1112 ALNQLKAKRDELAGVKSSMDLFRESVQQTLNQAGT
-1127 KTAMDNFKDSVATAY
+1127 
-1142 AQASN
+1142 

-1152 QAVAE
+1152 QAVAD
-1157 LKERLSNGEFK
+1157 LKEKLASGGFN
-1168 LNEDETTQAAY
+1168 LNEDETAQAAY
-1179 TLNEDEAKYQKEL
+1179 SLDEQDVQYQRELQNMVIEDFKSYEEKKNSITAQYAALRLTEQAQSNEELLERINKGEADALSELEVAQLQASADWQNLFQNLDTLTASQIQKL
-1192 KETLLSDFQTYNEK
+1192 VDNLQEK
-1206 LLAIQTNYQALL
+1206 LRSTN
-1218 TEAEREGDEERIALV
+1218 
-1233 KQGMADAISALNAEM
+1233 
-1248 LMGTESWKQ
+1248 
-1257 LFSDLDS
+1257 
-1264 LTVEQI
+1264 
-1270 DKLVNEI
+1270 
-1277 QTKMNTADLKLNPAD
+1277 LKLAPAD
-1292 LKAVLE
+1292 YKALIESLNQAKDRIV
-1298 QLDLAKKKV
+1298 QL
-1307 LDTNPFKAMGT
+1307 NPFKALGKGFSSYIES
-1318 ALKAV
+1318 LKELKQA
-1323 FTQSQ
+1323 Q
-1328 NGAKKSAKQ
+1328 KKNLSDTEIQKYKAGVVSAAQ
-1337 IQADWSNLASATSG
+1337 EAASAIGAISQVTGSIGDTIAGVADSFGADGKTS
-1351 CFDFINNAIDS
+1351 AIIEGVS
-1362 CDVLK
+1362 G
-1367 DALGD
+1367 ALGGVGKAAGGAAKIMSGD
-1372 TGQAV
+1372 LIGGITDV
-1377 ISSISGIT
+1377 ISGI
-1385 MAGIAMATAIKTAET
+1385 GDFI
-1400 GSVILAAISLALQVV
+1400 ISLNGMSDAMHEENIKDLQRE
-1415 QAIFS
+1415 I
-1420 TINPDKDSEER
+1420 DSL
-1431 VKALE
+1431 A
-1436 EHVKEL
+1436 
-1442 EKTYEKLENAM
+1442 
-1453 KRTYWVFTPE
+1453 
-1463 EQDAYDK
+1463 DAYDE
-1470 RLQAIKDQIAARQQ
+1470 LGDAIERA
-1484 EMQLEVKN
+1484 
-1492 GTLTYYSYFKLTNE
+1492 YSTN
-1506 IKRLREELE
+1506 KANL
-1515 AAKQQGDILAL
+1515 
-1526 YQAELEVLEQQKQD
+1526 LEQQNENLRQQNEKIREQ
-1540 LLEAI
+1540 I
-1545 KEEKEQKKTDTDKIE
+1545 KEEEDKKKTDSERIK
-1560 EWEGKITTI
+1560 EWEKQIAENEKEIAENSKYNII
-1569 ENKMEDLK
+1569 EAIM
-1577 YEMQDTLA
+1577 
-1585 GTDVKSAID
+1585 GTDVASAID
-1594 EFGDAIWDAIVAGE
+1594 DFATAYADAWAKGENAAKRSTQTVKNLIKNAIIE
-1608 KAMDAFG
+1608 
-1615 EKVQDVLKN
+1615 QLKN
-1624 AVKEALKRQFLAKG
+1624 KLQPEVESFMTYLAEALKDGVISESEEAMLDEYQRRLDQQQQDYLQKTGKWLKG
-1638 INDAIEYLGTAMEDS
+1638 
-1653 VLTDEERARFE
+1653 DETQE
-1664 QLANLAGETY
+1664 
-1674 KNAIEGLGDWI
+1674 
-1685 MNGEEDTDALAGAI
+1685 DALTGA
-1699 TGMSEETG
+1699 TRGVSEETG
-1707 NIVAG
+1707 GLVAG
-1712 RMNAVVINQ
+1712 RLNAVVINQ
-1721 SMQMEL
+1721 SQQQSVL
-1727 LKEQLRYQATI
+1727 REQLAYQAQI
-1738 AANTGITAT
+1738 AQNTADSAR
-1747 EIQEIKADVR
+1747 ELREIKADLR
-1757 RIATAENNLLSQG
+1757 DIKNRESSLLSQG

>member
-1 MDNINGAL
+1 MENLNGAL

-24 QAMENQVRHVSST
+24 QAMENQIRHVSST
-37 TQAEAADMENSLLQF
+37 TQAEAADMENTLLQF
-52 AQRGAAYLS
+52 AQRGATYL
-61 TYLVGQGMMGVLQS
+61 TTFLVGQGFAGVLQS

-267 AGAIGLASTLVE
+267 AGAIGMASNLVE

-323 AAKIA
+323 ATKIA
-328 LMKTDAA
+328 LLKADAA
-335 ITGKT
+335 MTGKT
-340 KAQTDL
+340 KAQTEL
-346 MTAAEEAHIAALQ
+346 MTKANEAHVAALQ
-359 AELTAAEQA
+359 AELTAEEHA

-447 ATLDAMRADVSAA
+447 ATLDAMRADVSSA

-488 KTSGNATAIAAAEKK
+488 KASGSATAIAAAEKR

-508 EQQSATR
+508 EQQSVTR
-515 KAALAAQSEFYAK
+515 KAALVAQSEFYAK

-630 AVLAHTTEG
+630 AVLEHTTEG
-639 TNSHKKALDKI
+639 TNSHKKAIDKI

-664 NSTLEDQKKKYQ
+664 NSTLEDQRKKYQ
-676 ELTRAIQEN
+676 ELTKAIQEN

-698 AQDRSERDTEALN
+698 AQDRSERDTEALED
-711 TLKKQTGKFKN
+711 LKKRTGKFKN
-722 YEVSDYGEGY
+722 YEVSEYGEGY

-739 QGASDALFEL
+739 QGASDALFEM

-754 KQAADK
+754 KQAADT
-760 LRELTGEEY
+760 LRGLTGEEY
-769 TQTYNKLFNGMAK
+769 TKTYNELFNGMSK
-782 AFQAATGAADKDMKS
+782 AFQAATGAADKDMNS
-797 YRSTLQ
+797 YKSTLQ
-803 KYFDDIVKSAKAES
+803 KYFNEIVESAKIES
-817 GDVQKELSQIE
+817 GDVQKELFQIE

-846 TLTFS
+846 TLSFS

-857 KNTKKRIDEL
+857 KDTKKRIDEL

-873 VESDNAELKELQDL
+873 VEADNTELKELQEL
-887 MDKLTGA
+887 LDKLTGA
-894 KTKKQESLNTESG
+894 KTKKQDNLNTESG

-917 ERSNVEINSTKYKEL
+917 ERSNVEINSTRYKDL
-932 TKDIEALTKKLPKT
+932 TKDIEKLTKKLPKT
-946 GEKGADNQAALSQKQ
+946 GEKGTDNRAALSQKQ
-961 LEAERAVQEARISVM
+961 LEAERAVEEARISVM

-984 AIAALEHQKNL
+984 AIAALEHQRNL
-995 DNIDKEEK
+995 DRIDKEEK
-1003 ELINARKKAGKGG
+1003 ELTDARKKAGKGG

-1031 ENQSFD
+1031 ENQTFD
-1037 KTQQSLFDG
+1037 KAQQNLFDG
-1046 EIEYKKQ
+1046 EIDYKKK
-1053 QYELYFQWVKNV
+1053 QYELYFQWVQNV
-1065 GKDVADSHFA
+1065 GKDVADKHFA
-1075 NLLKEGGSFTSWVT
+1075 ALLQSGTSFTSWIN
-1089 SQITALEEKKASNPD
+1089 SQIADLESKKAASPET
-1104 GFTSGDAN
+1104 FTEGDAN
-1112 ALNQLKEQQELLNGT
+1112 ALNQLKAKRDELAGVKSSIDLFRESVQQTLNQAGT
-1127 KTAMDNFKDSVATAY
+1127 
-1142 AQASN
+1142 

-1152 QAVAE
+1152 QAVAD
-1157 LKERLSNGEFK
+1157 LKEKLASGGFN
-1168 LNEDETTQAAY
+1168 LNEDETAQAAY
-1179 TLNEDEAKYQKEL
+1179 SLDEQDVQYQRELQNMVIEDFKSYEEKKNSITAQYAALRLTEQAQSNEELLERINKGEADALSELEVAQLQASADWQNLFQNLDTLTASQIQKL
-1192 KETLLSDFQTYNEK
+1192 VDNLQEK
-1206 LLAIQTNYQALL
+1206 LRSTN
-1218 TEAEREGDEERIALV
+1218 
-1233 KQGMADAISALNAEM
+1233 
-1248 LMGTESWKQ
+1248 
-1257 LFSDLDS
+1257 
-1264 LTVEQI
+1264 
-1270 DKLVNEI
+1270 
-1277 QTKMNTADLKLNPAD
+1277 LKLAPAD
-1292 LKAVLE
+1292 YKALIESLNQAKDRIV
-1298 QLDLAKKKV
+1298 QL
-1307 LDTNPFKAMGT
+1307 NPFKALGKGFSSYIES
-1318 ALKAV
+1318 LKELKQA
-1323 FTQSQ
+1323 Q
-1328 NGAKKSAKQ
+1328 KKNLSDTEIQKYKAGVVSAAQ
-1337 IQADWSNLASATSG
+1337 EAASAIGAISQVTGSIGDTIAGVADSFGADGKTS
-1351 CFDFINNAIDS
+1351 AIIEGVS
-1362 CDVLK
+1362 G
-1367 DALGD
+1367 ALGGVGKAAGGAAKIMSGD
-1372 TGQAV
+1372 LIGGITDV
-1377 ISSISGIT
+1377 ISGI
-1385 MAGIAMATAIKTAET
+1385 GDFI
-1400 GSVILAAISLALQVV
+1400 ISLNGMSDAMHEENIKDLQGE
-1415 QAIFS
+1415 I
-1420 TINPDKDSEER
+1420 DSL
-1431 VKALE
+1431 A
-1436 EHVKEL
+1436 
-1442 EKTYEKLENAM
+1442 
-1453 KRTYWVFTPE
+1453 
-1463 EQDAYDK
+1463 DAYDE
-1470 RLQAIKDQIAARQQ
+1470 LGDAIERA
-1484 EMQLEVKN
+1484 
-1492 GTLTYYSYFKLTNE
+1492 YSTN
-1506 IKRLREELE
+1506 KANL
-1515 AAKQQGDILAL
+1515 
-1526 YQAELEVLEQQKQD
+1526 LEQQNENLRQQNEKIREQ
-1540 LLEAI
+1540 I
-1545 KEEKEQKKTDTDKIE
+1545 KEEEDKKKTDSERIK
-1560 EWEGKITTI
+1560 EWEKQIAENEKEIAENSKYNII
-1569 ENKMEDLK
+1569 EAIM
-1577 YEMQDTLA
+1577 
-1585 GTDVKSAID
+1585 GTDVASAID
-1594 EFGDAIWDAIVAGE
+1594 DFATAYADAWAKGENAAKRSTQTVKNLIKNAIIE
-1608 KAMDAFG
+1608 
-1615 EKVQDVLKN
+1615 QLKN
-1624 AVKEALKRQFLAKG
+1624 KLQPEVESFMTYLAEALKDGVISESEEAMLDEYQRRLDQQQQDYLQKTGKWLKG
-1638 INDAIEYLGTAMEDS
+1638 
-1653 VLTDEERARFE
+1653 DETQE
-1664 QLANLAGETY
+1664 
-1674 KNAIEGLGDWI
+1674 
-1685 MNGEEDTDALAGAI
+1685 DALTGA
-1699 TGMSEETG
+1699 TRGVSEETG
-1707 NIVAG
+1707 GLVAG
-1712 RMNAVVINQ
+1712 RLNAVVINQ
-1721 SMQMEL
+1721 SQQQSVL
-1727 LKEQLRYQATI
+1727 REQLAYQAQI
-1738 AANTGITAT
+1738 AQNTADSAR
-1747 EIQEIKADVR
+1747 ELREIKADLR
-1757 RIATAENNLLSQG
+1757 DIKNRESSLLSQG

>member
-1 MDNINGAL
+1 MENLNGAL

-24 QAMENQVRHVSST
+24 QAMENQIRHVSST
-37 TQAEAADMENSLLQF
+37 TQAEAADMENTLLQF
-52 AQRGAAYLS
+52 AQRGATYL
-61 TYLVGQGMMGVLQS
+61 TTFLVGQGFAGVLQS

-267 AGAIGLASTLVE
+267 AGAIGMASNLVE

-323 AAKIA
+323 ATKIA
-328 LMKTDAA
+328 LLKADAA
-335 ITGKT
+335 MTGKT
-340 KAQTDL
+340 KAQTEL
-346 MTAAEEAHIAALQ
+346 MTKANEAHVAALQ
-359 AELTAAEQA
+359 AELTAEEHA

-447 ATLDAMRADVSAA
+447 ATLDAMRADVSSA

-488 KTSGNATAIAAAEKK
+488 KASGSATAIAAAEKR

-508 EQQSATR
+508 EQQSVTR

-630 AVLAHTTEG
+630 AVLEHTTEG
-639 TNSHKKALDKI
+639 TNSHKKAIDKI

-664 NSTLEDQKKKYQ
+664 NSTLEDQRKKYQ
-676 ELTRAIQEN
+676 ELTKAIQEN

-698 AQDRSERDTEALN
+698 AQDRSERDTEALED
-711 TLKKQTGKFKN
+711 LKKRTGKFKN
-722 YEVSDYGEGY
+722 YEVSEYGEGY

-739 QGASDALFEL
+739 QGASDALFEM

-754 KQAADK
+754 KQAADT
-760 LRELTGEEY
+760 LRGLTGEEY
-769 TQTYNKLFNGMAK
+769 TKTYNELFNGMSK
-782 AFQAATGAADKDMKS
+782 AFQAATGAADKDMNS
-797 YRSTLQ
+797 YKSTLQ
-803 KYFDDIVKSAKAES
+803 KYFNEIVESAKIES
-817 GDVQKELSQIE
+817 GDVQKELFQIE

-846 TLTFS
+846 TLSFS

-873 VESDNAELKELQDL
+873 VEADNTELKELQEL
-887 MDKLTGA
+887 LDKLTGA
-894 KTKKQESLNTESG
+894 KTKKQDNLNTESG

-917 ERSNVEINSTKYKEL
+917 ERSNVEINSTRYKDL
-932 TKDIEALTKKLPKT
+932 TKDIEKLTKKLPKT
-946 GEKGADNQAALSQKQ
+946 GEKGTDNRAALSQKQ
-961 LEAERAVQEARISVM
+961 LEAERAVEEARISVM

-984 AIAALEHQKNL
+984 AIAALEHQRNL
-995 DNIDKEEK
+995 DRIDKEEK
-1003 ELINARKKAGKGG
+1003 ELTDARKKAGKGG

-1031 ENQSFD
+1031 ENQTFD
-1037 KTQQSLFDG
+1037 KAQQNLFDG
-1046 EIEYKKQ
+1046 EIDYKKK
-1053 QYELYFQWVKNV
+1053 QYELYFQWVQNV
-1065 GKDVADSHFA
+1065 GKDVADKHFA
-1075 NLLKEGGSFTSWVT
+1075 ALLQSGTSFTSWIN
-1089 SQITALEEKKASNPD
+1089 SQIADLESKKAASPET
-1104 GFTSGDAN
+1104 FTEGDAN
-1112 ALNQLKEQQELLNGT
+1112 ALNQLKAKRDELAGVKSSMDLFRESVQQTLNQAGT
-1127 KTAMDNFKDSVATAY
+1127 
-1142 AQASN
+1142 

-1152 QAVAE
+1152 QAVAD
-1157 LKERLSNGEFK
+1157 LKEKLASGGFN
-1168 LNEDETTQAAY
+1168 LNEDETAQAAY
-1179 TLNEDEAKYQKEL
+1179 SLDEQDVQYQRELQNMVIEDFKSYEEKKNSITAQYAALRLTEQAQSNEELLERINKGEADALSELEVAQLQASADWQNLFQNLDTLTASQIQKL
-1192 KETLLSDFQTYNEK
+1192 VDNLQEK
-1206 LLAIQTNYQALL
+1206 LRSTN
-1218 TEAEREGDEERIALV
+1218 
-1233 KQGMADAISALNAEM
+1233 
-1248 LMGTESWKQ
+1248 
-1257 LFSDLDS
+1257 
-1264 LTVEQI
+1264 
-1270 DKLVNEI
+1270 
-1277 QTKMNTADLKLNPAD
+1277 LKLAPAD
-1292 LKAVLE
+1292 YKALIESLNQAKDRIV
-1298 QLDLAKKKV
+1298 QL
-1307 LDTNPFKAMGT
+1307 NPFKALGKGFSSYIES
-1318 ALKAV
+1318 LKELKQA
-1323 FTQSQ
+1323 Q
-1328 NGAKKSAKQ
+1328 KKNLSDTEIQKYKAGVVSAAQ
-1337 IQADWSNLASATSG
+1337 EAASAIGAISQVTGSIGDTIAGVADSFGADGKTS
-1351 CFDFINNAIDS
+1351 AIIEGVS
-1362 CDVLK
+1362 G
-1367 DALGD
+1367 ALGGVGKAAGGAAKIMSGD
-1372 TGQAV
+1372 LIGGITDV
-1377 ISSISGIT
+1377 ISGI
-1385 MAGIAMATAIKTAET
+1385 GDFI
-1400 GSVILAAISLALQVV
+1400 ISLNGMSDAMHEENIKDLQGE
-1415 QAIFS
+1415 I
-1420 TINPDKDSEER
+1420 DSL
-1431 VKALE
+1431 A
-1436 EHVKEL
+1436 
-1442 EKTYEKLENAM
+1442 
-1453 KRTYWVFTPE
+1453 
-1463 EQDAYDK
+1463 DAYDE
-1470 RLQAIKDQIAARQQ
+1470 LGDAIERA
-1484 EMQLEVKN
+1484 
-1492 GTLTYYSYFKLTNE
+1492 YSTN
-1506 IKRLREELE
+1506 KANL
-1515 AAKQQGDILAL
+1515 
-1526 YQAELEVLEQQKQD
+1526 LEQQNENLRQQNEKIREQ
-1540 LLEAI
+1540 I
-1545 KEEKEQKKTDTDKIE
+1545 KEEEDKKKTDSERIK
-1560 EWEGKITTI
+1560 EWEKQIAENEKEIAENSKYNII
-1569 ENKMEDLK
+1569 EAIM
-1577 YEMQDTLA
+1577 
-1585 GTDVKSAID
+1585 GTDVASAID
-1594 EFGDAIWDAIVAGE
+1594 DFATAYADAWAKGENAAKRSTQTVKNLIKNAIIE
-1608 KAMDAFG
+1608 
-1615 EKVQDVLKN
+1615 QLKN
-1624 AVKEALKRQFLAKG
+1624 KLQPEVESFMTYLAEALKDGIISESEEAMLDEYQRRLDQQQQDYLQKTGKWLKG
-1638 INDAIEYLGTAMEDS
+1638 
-1653 VLTDEERARFE
+1653 DETQE
-1664 QLANLAGETY
+1664 
-1674 KNAIEGLGDWI
+1674 
-1685 MNGEEDTDALAGAI
+1685 DALTGA
-1699 TGMSEETG
+1699 TRGVSEETG
-1707 NIVAG
+1707 GLVAG
-1712 RMNAVVINQ
+1712 RLNAVVINQ
-1721 SMQMEL
+1721 SQQQSVL
-1727 LKEQLRYQATI
+1727 REQLAYQAQI
-1738 AANTGITAT
+1738 AQNTADSAR
-1747 EIQEIKADVR
+1747 ELREIKADLR
-1757 RIATAENNLLSQG
+1757 DIKNRESSLLSQG

>member
-1 MDNINGAL
+1 MENLNGAL

-24 QAMENQVRHVSST
+24 QAMENQIRHVSST
-37 TQAEAADMENSLLQF
+37 TQAEAADMENTLLQF
-52 AQRGAAYLS
+52 AQRGATYL
-61 TYLVGQGMMGVLQS
+61 TTFLVGQGFAGVLQS

-267 AGAIGLASTLVE
+267 AGAIGMASNLVE

-323 AAKIA
+323 ATKIA
-328 LMKTDAA
+328 LLKADAA
-335 ITGKT
+335 MTGKT
-340 KAQTDL
+340 KAQTEL
-346 MTAAEEAHIAALQ
+346 MTKANEAHVAALQ
-359 AELTAAEQA
+359 AELTAEEHA

-426 KSAIYKAALE
+426 KSAIYEAALE

-447 ATLDAMRADVSAA
+447 ATLDAMRADVSSA

-488 KTSGNATAIAAAEKK
+488 KASGSATAIAAAEKR

-508 EQQSATR
+508 EQQSVTR

-630 AVLAHTTEG
+630 AVLEHTTEG
-639 TNSHKKALDKI
+639 TNSHKKAIDKI

-664 NSTLEDQKKKYQ
+664 NSTLEDQRKKYQ
-676 ELTRAIQEN
+676 ELTKAIQEN

-698 AQDRSERDTEALN
+698 AQDRSERDTEALED
-711 TLKKQTGKFKN
+711 LKKRTGKFKN
-722 YEVSDYGEGY
+722 YEVSEYGEGY

-739 QGASDALFEL
+739 QGASDALFEM

-754 KQAADK
+754 KQAADT
-760 LRELTGEEY
+760 LRGLTGEEY
-769 TQTYNKLFNGMAK
+769 TKTYNELFNGMSK
-782 AFQAATGAADKDMKS
+782 AFQAATGAADKDMNS
-797 YRSTLQ
+797 YKSTLQ
-803 KYFDDIVKSAKAES
+803 KYFNEIVESAKIES
-817 GDVQKELSQIE
+817 GYVQKELFQIE

-846 TLTFS
+846 TLSFS

-873 VESDNAELKELQDL
+873 VEADNTELKELQEL
-887 MDKLTGA
+887 LDKLTGA
-894 KTKKQESLNTESG
+894 KTKKQDNLNTESG

-917 ERSNVEINSTKYKEL
+917 ERSNVEINSTRYKDL
-932 TKDIEALTKKLPKT
+932 TKDIEKLTKKLPKT
-946 GEKGADNQAALSQKQ
+946 GEKGTDNRAALSQKQ
-961 LEAERAVQEARISVM
+961 LEAERAVEEARISVM

-984 AIAALEHQKNL
+984 AIATLEHQRNL
-995 DNIDKEEK
+995 DRIDKEEK
-1003 ELINARKKAGKGG
+1003 ELTDARKKAGKGG

-1037 KTQQSLFDG
+1037 KAQQNLFDG
-1046 EIEYKKQ
+1046 EIDYKKK
-1053 QYELYFQWVKNV
+1053 QYELYFQWVQNV
-1065 GKDVADSHFA
+1065 GKDVADKHFA
-1075 NLLKEGGSFTSWVT
+1075 ALLQSGTSFTSWIN
-1089 SQITALEEKKASNPD
+1089 SQIADLESKKAASPET
-1104 GFTSGDAN
+1104 FTEGDAN
-1112 ALNQLKEQQELLNGT
+1112 ALNQLKAKRDELAGVKSSMDLFRESVQQTLNQAGT
-1127 KTAMDNFKDSVATAY
+1127 
-1142 AQASN
+1142 

-1152 QAVAE
+1152 QAVAD
-1157 LKERLSNGEFK
+1157 LKEKLASGGFN
-1168 LNEDETTQAAY
+1168 LNEDETAQAAY
-1179 TLNEDEAKYQKEL
+1179 SLDEQDVQYQRELQNMVIEDFKSYEEKKNSITAQYAALRLTEQAQSNEELLERINKGEADALSELEVAQLQASADWQNLFQNLDTLTASQIQKL
-1192 KETLLSDFQTYNEK
+1192 VDNLQEK
-1206 LLAIQTNYQALL
+1206 LRSTN
-1218 TEAEREGDEERIALV
+1218 
-1233 KQGMADAISALNAEM
+1233 
-1248 LMGTESWKQ
+1248 
-1257 LFSDLDS
+1257 
-1264 LTVEQI
+1264 
-1270 DKLVNEI
+1270 
-1277 QTKMNTADLKLNPAD
+1277 LKLAPAD
-1292 LKAVLE
+1292 YKALIESLNQAKDRIV
-1298 QLDLAKKKV
+1298 QL
-1307 LDTNPFKAMGT
+1307 NPFKALGKGFSSYIES
-1318 ALKAV
+1318 LKELKQA
-1323 FTQSQ
+1323 Q
-1328 NGAKKSAKQ
+1328 KKNLSDTEIQKYKAGVVSAAQ
-1337 IQADWSNLASATSG
+1337 EAASAIGAISQVTGSIGDTIAGVADSFGADGKTS
-1351 CFDFINNAIDS
+1351 AIIEGVS
-1362 CDVLK
+1362 G
-1367 DALGD
+1367 ALGGVGKAAGGAAKIMSGD
-1372 TGQAV
+1372 LIGGITDV
-1377 ISSISGIT
+1377 ISGI
-1385 MAGIAMATAIKTAET
+1385 GDFI
-1400 GSVILAAISLALQVV
+1400 ISLNGMSDAMHEENIKDLQREIDSL
-1415 QAIFS
+1415 ADAYDELGDGIERAYS
-1420 TINPDKDSEER
+1420 TNKANLLEQQNENLRQQNEKIREQIKEEEDKKKTDPER
-1431 VKALE
+1431 VKE
-1436 EHVKEL
+1436 W
-1442 EKTYEKLENAM
+1442 EK
-1453 KRTYWVFTPE
+1453 
-1463 EQDAYDK
+1463 
-1470 RLQAIKDQIAARQQ
+1470 QIA
-1484 EMQLEVKN
+1484 E
-1492 GTLTYYSYFKLTNE
+1492 NE
-1506 IKRLREELE
+1506 KEI
-1515 AAKQQGDILAL
+1515 
-1526 YQAELEVLEQQKQD
+1526 AENSKYNII
-1540 LLEAI
+1540 EAI
-1545 KEEKEQKKTDTDKIE
+1545 
-1560 EWEGKITTI
+1560 
-1569 ENKMEDLK
+1569 M
-1577 YEMQDTLA
+1577 
-1585 GTDVKSAID
+1585 GTDVASAID
-1594 EFGDAIWDAIVAGE
+1594 DFATAYADAWAKGENAAKRSTQTVKNLIKNAIIE
-1608 KAMDAFG
+1608 
-1615 EKVQDVLKN
+1615 QLKN
-1624 AVKEALKRQFLAKG
+1624 KLQPEVESFMTYLAEALKDGVISESEEAMLDEYQRRLDQQQQDYLQKTGKWLKG
-1638 INDAIEYLGTAMEDS
+1638 
-1653 VLTDEERARFE
+1653 DETQE
-1664 QLANLAGETY
+1664 
-1674 KNAIEGLGDWI
+1674 
-1685 MNGEEDTDALAGAI
+1685 DALTGA
-1699 TGMSEETG
+1699 TRGVSEETG
-1707 NIVAG
+1707 GLVAG
-1712 RMNAVVINQ
+1712 RLNAVVINQ
-1721 SMQMEL
+1721 SQQQSVL
-1727 LKEQLRYQATI
+1727 REQLAYQAQI
-1738 AANTGITAT
+1738 AQNTADSAR
-1747 EIQEIKADVR
+1747 ELREIKADLR
-1757 RIATAENNLLSQG
+1757 DIKNRESSLLSQG

>member
-1 MDNINGAL
+1 MENLNGAL

-24 QAMENQVRHVSST
+24 QAMENQIRHVSST
-37 TQAEAADMENSLLQF
+37 TQAEAADMENTLLQF
-52 AQRGAAYLS
+52 AQRGATYL
-61 TYLVGQGMMGVLQS
+61 TTFLVGQGFAGVLQS

-108 ETAAKTPFDLMG
+108 DTAAKTPFDLMG

-267 AGAIGLASTLVE
+267 AGAIGMASTLVE

-323 AAKIA
+323 ATKIA
-328 LMKTDAA
+328 LLKADAA
-335 ITGKT
+335 MTGKT
-340 KAQTDL
+340 KAQTEL
-346 MTAAEEAHIAALQ
+346 MTKADEAHVAALQ
-359 AELTAAEQA
+359 AELTAEEQV

-447 ATLDAMRADVSAA
+447 ATLDAMRADVSSA

-488 KTSGNATAIAAAEKK
+488 KASGSATAIAAAEKR

-508 EQQSATR
+508 EQQSVTR

-544 VQDTTAKGAQAAA
+544 VQDTTAKGAQASA

-630 AVLAHTTEG
+630 AVLEHTTEG
-639 TNSHKKALDKI
+639 TNSHKKAIDKI

-664 NSTLEDQKKKYQ
+664 NSTLEDQRKKYQ
-676 ELTRAIQEN
+676 ELTKAIQEN

-711 TLKKQTGKFKN
+711 DLKKRTGKFKN
-722 YEVSDYGEGY
+722 YEVSEYGEGY

-739 QGASDALFEL
+739 QGASDALFEM

-754 KQAADK
+754 KQAADT
-760 LRELTGEEY
+760 LRGLTGEEY
-769 TQTYNKLFNGMAK
+769 TKTYNELFNGMSK
-782 AFQAATGAADKDMKS
+782 AFQAATGAADKDMNS
-797 YRSTLQ
+797 YKSTLQ
-803 KYFDDIVKSAKAES
+803 KYFNEIVESAKIES

-846 TLTFS
+846 TLSFS

-873 VESDNAELKELQDL
+873 VEADNTELKELQEL
-887 MDKLTGA
+887 LDKLTGA
-894 KTKKQESLNTESG
+894 KTKKQDNLNTESG

-917 ERSNVEINSTKYKEL
+917 ERSNVEINSTRYKEL
-932 TKDIEALTKKLPKT
+932 TKDIEKLTKKLPKT
-946 GEKGADNQAALSQKQ
+946 GEKGTDNRAALSQKQ
-961 LEAERAVQEARISVM
+961 LEAERAVEEARISVM

-984 AIAALEHQKNL
+984 AIAALEHQRNL
-995 DNIDKEEK
+995 DRIDKEEK
-1003 ELINARKKAGKGG
+1003 ELTDARKKAGKGG

-1031 ENQSFD
+1031 ENQTFD
-1037 KTQQSLFDG
+1037 KAQQNLFDG
-1046 EIEYKKQ
+1046 EIDYKKK
-1053 QYELYFQWVKNV
+1053 QYELYFQWVQNV
-1065 GKDVADSHFA
+1065 GKDVADKHFA
-1075 NLLKEGGSFTSWVT
+1075 ALLQSGTSFTSWIN
-1089 SQITALEEKKASNPD
+1089 SQIADLESKKAASPET
-1104 GFTSGDAN
+1104 FTEGDAN
-1112 ALNQLKEQQELLNGT
+1112 ALNQLKAKRDELAGVKSSMDLFRESVQQTLNQAGT
-1127 KTAMDNFKDSVATAY
+1127 
-1142 AQASN
+1142 

-1152 QAVAE
+1152 QAVAD
-1157 LKERLSNGEFK
+1157 LKEKLASGGFN
-1168 LNEDETTQAAY
+1168 LNEDETAQAAY
-1179 TLNEDEAKYQKEL
+1179 SLDEQDVQYQRELQNMVIEDFKSYEEKKNSITAQYAALRLTEQAQSNEELLDRINKGEADALSELEVAQLQASADWQNLFQNLDTLTASQIQKL
-1192 KETLLSDFQTYNEK
+1192 VDNLQEK
-1206 LLAIQTNYQALL
+1206 LRSTN
-1218 TEAEREGDEERIALV
+1218 
-1233 KQGMADAISALNAEM
+1233 
-1248 LMGTESWKQ
+1248 
-1257 LFSDLDS
+1257 
-1264 LTVEQI
+1264 
-1270 DKLVNEI
+1270 
-1277 QTKMNTADLKLNPAD
+1277 LKLAPAD
-1292 LKAVLE
+1292 YKALIESLNQAKDRIV
-1298 QLDLAKKKV
+1298 QL
-1307 LDTNPFKAMGT
+1307 NPFKALGKGFSSYIES
-1318 ALKAV
+1318 LKELKQA
-1323 FTQSQ
+1323 Q
-1328 NGAKKSAKQ
+1328 KKNLSDTEIQKYKAGVVSAAQ
-1337 IQADWSNLASATSG
+1337 EAASAIGAISQVTGSIGDTIAGVADSFGADGKTS
-1351 CFDFINNAIDS
+1351 AIIEGVS
-1362 CDVLK
+1362 G
-1367 DALGD
+1367 ALGGVGKAAGGAAKIMSGD
-1372 TGQAV
+1372 LIGGITDV
-1377 ISSISGIT
+1377 ISGI
-1385 MAGIAMATAIKTAET
+1385 GDFI
-1400 GSVILAAISLALQVV
+1400 ISLNGMSDAMHEENIKDLQGE
-1415 QAIFS
+1415 I
-1420 TINPDKDSEER
+1420 DSL
-1431 VKALE
+1431 A
-1436 EHVKEL
+1436 
-1442 EKTYEKLENAM
+1442 
-1453 KRTYWVFTPE
+1453 
-1463 EQDAYDK
+1463 DAYDE
-1470 RLQAIKDQIAARQQ
+1470 LGDAIERA
-1484 EMQLEVKN
+1484 
-1492 GTLTYYSYFKLTNE
+1492 YSTN
-1506 IKRLREELE
+1506 KANL
-1515 AAKQQGDILAL
+1515 
-1526 YQAELEVLEQQKQD
+1526 LEQQNENLRQQNEKIREQ
-1540 LLEAI
+1540 I
-1545 KEEKEQKKTDTDKIE
+1545 KEEEDKKKTDSERIK
-1560 EWEGKITTI
+1560 EWEKQIAENEKEIAENSKYNII
-1569 ENKMEDLK
+1569 EAIM
-1577 YEMQDTLA
+1577 
-1585 GTDVKSAID
+1585 GTDVASAID
-1594 EFGDAIWDAIVAGE
+1594 DFATAYADAWAKGENAAKRSTQTVKNLIKNAIIE
-1608 KAMDAFG
+1608 
-1615 EKVQDVLKN
+1615 QLKN
-1624 AVKEALKRQFLAKG
+1624 KLQPEVESFMTYLAEALKDGIISESEEAMLDEYQRRLDQQQQDYLQKTGKWLKG
-1638 INDAIEYLGTAMEDS
+1638 
-1653 VLTDEERARFE
+1653 DETQE
-1664 QLANLAGETY
+1664 
-1674 KNAIEGLGDWI
+1674 
-1685 MNGEEDTDALAGAI
+1685 DALTGA
-1699 TGMSEETG
+1699 TRGVSEETG
-1707 NIVAG
+1707 GLVAG
-1712 RMNAVVINQ
+1712 RLNAVVINQ
-1721 SMQMEL
+1721 SQQQSVL
-1727 LKEQLRYQATI
+1727 REQLAYQAQI
-1738 AANTGITAT
+1738 AQNTADSAR
-1747 EIQEIKADVR
+1747 ELREIKADLR
-1757 RIATAENNLLSQG
+1757 DIKNRESSLLSQG

>member
-1 MDNINGAL
+1 MENLNGAL

-24 QAMENQVRHVSST
+24 QAMENQIRHVSST
-37 TQAEAADMENSLLQF
+37 TQAEAADMENTLLQF
-52 AQRGAAYLS
+52 AQRGATYL
-61 TYLVGQGMMGVLQS
+61 TTFLVGQGFAGVLQS

-203 EMVTA
+203 EMVTD

-267 AGAIGLASTLVE
+267 AGAIGMASNLVE

-323 AAKIA
+323 ATKIA
-328 LMKTDAA
+328 LLKADAA
-335 ITGKT
+335 MTGKT
-340 KAQTDL
+340 KAQTEL
-346 MTAAEEAHIAALQ
+346 MTKANEAHVAALQ
-359 AELTAAEQA
+359 AELTAEEHA

-447 ATLDAMRADVSAA
+447 ATLDAMRADVSSA

-488 KTSGNATAIAAAEKK
+488 KASGSATAIAAAEKR

-508 EQQSATR
+508 EQQSVTR

-630 AVLAHTTEG
+630 AVLEHTTEG
-639 TNSHKKALDKI
+639 TNSHKKAIDKI

-664 NSTLEDQKKKYQ
+664 NSTLEDQRKKYQ
-676 ELTRAIQEN
+676 ELTKAIQEN

-698 AQDRSERDTEALN
+698 AQDRSERDTEALED
-711 TLKKQTGKFKN
+711 LKKRTGKFKN
-722 YEVSDYGEGY
+722 YEVSEYGEGY

-739 QGASDALFEL
+739 QGASDALFEM

-754 KQAADK
+754 KQAADT
-760 LRELTGEEY
+760 LRGLTGEEY
-769 TQTYNKLFNGMAK
+769 TKTYNELFNGMSK
-782 AFQAATGAADKDMKS
+782 AFQAATGAADKDMNS
-797 YRSTLQ
+797 YKSTLQ
-803 KYFDDIVKSAKAES
+803 KYFNEIVESAKIES
-817 GDVQKELSQIE
+817 GYVQKELFQIE

-846 TLTFS
+846 TLSFS

-873 VESDNAELKELQDL
+873 VEADNTELKEIQELL
-887 MDKLTGA
+887 DKLTGA
-894 KTKKQESLNTESG
+894 KTKKQDNLNTESG

-917 ERSNVEINSTKYKEL
+917 ERSNVEINSTRYKDL
-932 TKDIEALTKKLPKT
+932 TKDIEKLTKKLPKT
-946 GEKGADNQAALSQKQ
+946 GEKGTDNRAALSQKQ
-961 LEAERAVQEARISVM
+961 LEAERAVEEARISVM

-984 AIAALEHQKNL
+984 AIATLEHQRNL
-995 DNIDKEEK
+995 DRIDKEEK
-1003 ELINARKKAGKGG
+1003 ELTDARKKAGKGG

-1031 ENQSFD
+1031 ENQTFD
-1037 KTQQSLFDG
+1037 KAQQNLFDG
-1046 EIEYKKQ
+1046 EIDYKKK
-1053 QYELYFQWVKNV
+1053 QYELYFQWVQNV
-1065 GKDVADSHFA
+1065 GKDVADKHFA
-1075 NLLKEGGSFTSWVT
+1075 ALLQSGTSFTSWIN
-1089 SQITALEEKKASNPD
+1089 SQIADLESKKAASPET
-1104 GFTSGDAN
+1104 FTEGDAN
-1112 ALNQLKEQQELLNGT
+1112 ALNQLKAKRDELAGVKSSMDLFRESVQQTLNQAGT
-1127 KTAMDNFKDSVATAY
+1127 
-1142 AQASN
+1142 

-1152 QAVAE
+1152 QAVAD
-1157 LKERLSNGEFK
+1157 LKEKLASGGFN
-1168 LNEDETTQAAY
+1168 LNEDETAQAAY
-1179 TLNEDEAKYQKEL
+1179 SLDEQDVQYQRELQNMVIEDFKSYEEKKNSITAQYAALRLTEQAQSNEELLERINKGEADALSELEVAQLQASADWQNLFQNLDTLTASQIQKL
-1192 KETLLSDFQTYNEK
+1192 VDNLQEK
-1206 LLAIQTNYQALL
+1206 LRSTN
-1218 TEAEREGDEERIALV
+1218 
-1233 KQGMADAISALNAEM
+1233 
-1248 LMGTESWKQ
+1248 
-1257 LFSDLDS
+1257 
-1264 LTVEQI
+1264 
-1270 DKLVNEI
+1270 
-1277 QTKMNTADLKLNPAD
+1277 LKLAPAD
-1292 LKAVLE
+1292 YKALIESLNQAKDRIV
-1298 QLDLAKKKV
+1298 QL
-1307 LDTNPFKAMGT
+1307 NPFKALGKGFSSYIES
-1318 ALKAV
+1318 LKELKQA
-1323 FTQSQ
+1323 Q
-1328 NGAKKSAKQ
+1328 KKNLSDTEIQKYKAGVVSAAQ
-1337 IQADWSNLASATSG
+1337 EAASAIGAISQVTGSIGDTIAGVADSFGADGKTS
-1351 CFDFINNAIDS
+1351 AIIEGVS
-1362 CDVLK
+1362 G
-1367 DALGD
+1367 ALGGVGKAAGGAAKIMSGD
-1372 TGQAV
+1372 LIGGITDV
-1377 ISSISGIT
+1377 ISGI
-1385 MAGIAMATAIKTAET
+1385 GDFI
-1400 GSVILAAISLALQVV
+1400 ISLNGMSDAMHEENIKDLQRE
-1415 QAIFS
+1415 I
-1420 TINPDKDSEER
+1420 DSL
-1431 VKALE
+1431 A
-1436 EHVKEL
+1436 
-1442 EKTYEKLENAM
+1442 
-1453 KRTYWVFTPE
+1453 
-1463 EQDAYDK
+1463 DAYDE
-1470 RLQAIKDQIAARQQ
+1470 LGDAIERA
-1484 EMQLEVKN
+1484 
-1492 GTLTYYSYFKLTNE
+1492 YSTN
-1506 IKRLREELE
+1506 KANL
-1515 AAKQQGDILAL
+1515 
-1526 YQAELEVLEQQKQD
+1526 LEQQNENLRQQNEKIREQ
-1540 LLEAI
+1540 I
-1545 KEEKEQKKTDTDKIE
+1545 KEEEDKKKTDSERIK
-1560 EWEGKITTI
+1560 EWEKQIAENEKEIAENSKYNII
-1569 ENKMEDLK
+1569 EAIM
-1577 YEMQDTLA
+1577 
-1585 GTDVKSAID
+1585 GTDVASAID
-1594 EFGDAIWDAIVAGE
+1594 DFATAYADAWAKGENAAKRSTQTVKNLIKNAIIE
-1608 KAMDAFG
+1608 
-1615 EKVQDVLKN
+1615 QLKN
-1624 AVKEALKRQFLAKG
+1624 KLQPEVESFMTYLAEALKDGVISESEEAMLDEYQRRLDQQQQDYLQKTGKWLKG
-1638 INDAIEYLGTAMEDS
+1638 
-1653 VLTDEERARFE
+1653 DETQE
-1664 QLANLAGETY
+1664 
-1674 KNAIEGLGDWI
+1674 
-1685 MNGEEDTDALAGAI
+1685 DALTGA
-1699 TGMSEETG
+1699 TRGVSEETG
-1707 NIVAG
+1707 GLVAG
-1712 RMNAVVINQ
+1712 RLNAVVINQ
-1721 SMQMEL
+1721 SQQQSVL
-1727 LKEQLRYQATI
+1727 REQLAYQAQI
-1738 AANTGITAT
+1738 AQNTADSAR
-1747 EIQEIKADVR
+1747 ELREIKADLR
-1757 RIATAENNLLSQG
+1757 DIKNRESSLLSQG

>member
-1 MDNINGAL
+1 MENLNGAL

-24 QAMENQVRHVSST
+24 QAMENQIRHVSST
-37 TQAEAADMENSLLQF
+37 TQAEAADMENTLLQF
-52 AQRGAAYLS
+52 AQRGATYL
-61 TYLVGQGMMGVLQS
+61 TTFLVGQGFAGVLQS

-267 AGAIGLASTLVE
+267 AGAIGMASNLVE

-323 AAKIA
+323 ATKIA
-328 LMKTDAA
+328 LLKADAA
-335 ITGKT
+335 MTGKT
-340 KAQTDL
+340 KAQTEL
-346 MTAAEEAHIAALQ
+346 MTKANEAHVAALQ
-359 AELTAAEQA
+359 AELTAEEHA

-447 ATLDAMRADVSAA
+447 ATLDAMRADVSSA

-488 KTSGNATAIAAAEKK
+488 KASGSATAIAAAEKR

-508 EQQSATR
+508 EQQSVTR

-630 AVLAHTTEG
+630 AVLEHTTEG
-639 TNSHKKALDKI
+639 TNSHKKAIDKI

-664 NSTLEDQKKKYQ
+664 NSTLEDQRKKYQ
-676 ELTRAIQEN
+676 ELTKAIQEN

-698 AQDRSERDTEALN
+698 AQDRSERDTEALED
-711 TLKKQTGKFKN
+711 LKKRTGKFKN
-722 YEVSDYGEGY
+722 YEVSEYGEGY

-739 QGASDALFEL
+739 QGASDALFEM

-754 KQAADK
+754 KQAADT
-760 LRELTGEEY
+760 LRGLTGEEY
-769 TQTYNKLFNGMAK
+769 TKTYNELFNGMSK
-782 AFQAATGAADKDMKS
+782 AFQAATGAADKDMNS
-797 YRSTLQ
+797 YKSTLQ
-803 KYFDDIVKSAKAES
+803 KYFNEIVESAKIES
-817 GDVQKELSQIE
+817 GDVQKELFQIE

-846 TLTFS
+846 TLSFS

-873 VESDNAELKELQDL
+873 VEADNTELKELQEL
-887 MDKLTGA
+887 LDKLTGA
-894 KTKKQESLNTESG
+894 KTKKQDNLNTESG

-917 ERSNVEINSTKYKEL
+917 ERSNVEINSTRYKDL
-932 TKDIEALTKKLPKT
+932 TKDIEKLTKKLPKT
-946 GEKGADNQAALSQKQ
+946 GEKGTDNRAALSQKQ
-961 LEAERAVQEARISVM
+961 LEAERAVEEARISVM

-984 AIAALEHQKNL
+984 AIAALEHQRNL
-995 DNIDKEEK
+995 DRIDKEEK
-1003 ELINARKKAGKGG
+1003 ELTDARKKAGKGG

-1031 ENQSFD
+1031 ENQTFD
-1037 KTQQSLFDG
+1037 KAQQNLFDG
-1046 EIEYKKQ
+1046 EIDYKKK
-1053 QYELYFQWVKNV
+1053 QYELYFQWVQNV
-1065 GKDVADSHFA
+1065 GKDVADKHFA
-1075 NLLKEGGSFTSWVT
+1075 ALLQSGTSFTSWIN
-1089 SQITALEEKKASNPD
+1089 SQIADLESKKAASPET
-1104 GFTSGDAN
+1104 FTEGDAN
-1112 ALNQLKEQQELLNGT
+1112 ALNQLKAKRDELAGVKSSMDLFRESVQQTLNQAGT
-1127 KTAMDNFKDSVATAY
+1127 
-1142 AQASN
+1142 

-1152 QAVAE
+1152 QAVAD
-1157 LKERLSNGEFK
+1157 LKEKLASGGFN
-1168 LNEDETTQAAY
+1168 LNEDETAQAAY
-1179 TLNEDEAKYQKEL
+1179 SLDEQDVQYQRELQNMVIEDFKSYEEKKNSITAQYAALRLTEQAQSNEELLERINKGEADALSELEVAQLQASADWQNLFQNLDTLTASQIQKL
-1192 KETLLSDFQTYNEK
+1192 VDNLQEK
-1206 LLAIQTNYQALL
+1206 LRSTN
-1218 TEAEREGDEERIALV
+1218 
-1233 KQGMADAISALNAEM
+1233 
-1248 LMGTESWKQ
+1248 
-1257 LFSDLDS
+1257 
-1264 LTVEQI
+1264 
-1270 DKLVNEI
+1270 
-1277 QTKMNTADLKLNPAD
+1277 LKLAPAD
-1292 LKAVLE
+1292 YKALIESLNQAKDRIV
-1298 QLDLAKKKV
+1298 QL
-1307 LDTNPFKAMGT
+1307 NPFKALGKGFSSYIES
-1318 ALKAV
+1318 LKELKQA
-1323 FTQSQ
+1323 Q
-1328 NGAKKSAKQ
+1328 KKNLSDTEIQKYKAGVVSAAQ
-1337 IQADWSNLASATSG
+1337 EAASAIGAISQVTGSIGDTIAGVADSFGADGKTS
-1351 CFDFINNAIDS
+1351 AIIEGVS
-1362 CDVLK
+1362 G
-1367 DALGD
+1367 ALGGVGKAAGGAAKIMSGD
-1372 TGQAV
+1372 LIGGITDV
-1377 ISSISGIT
+1377 ISGI
-1385 MAGIAMATAIKTAET
+1385 GDFI
-1400 GSVILAAISLALQVV
+1400 ISLNGMSDAMHEENIKDLQGE
-1415 QAIFS
+1415 I
-1420 TINPDKDSEER
+1420 DSL
-1431 VKALE
+1431 A
-1436 EHVKEL
+1436 
-1442 EKTYEKLENAM
+1442 
-1453 KRTYWVFTPE
+1453 
-1463 EQDAYDK
+1463 DAYDE
-1470 RLQAIKDQIAARQQ
+1470 LGDAIERA
-1484 EMQLEVKN
+1484 
-1492 GTLTYYSYFKLTNE
+1492 YSTN
-1506 IKRLREELE
+1506 KANL
-1515 AAKQQGDILAL
+1515 
-1526 YQAELEVLEQQKQD
+1526 LEQQNENLRQQNEKIREQ
-1540 LLEAI
+1540 I
-1545 KEEKEQKKTDTDKIE
+1545 KEEEDKKKTDSERIK
-1560 EWEGKITTI
+1560 EWEKQIAENEKEIAENSKYNII
-1569 ENKMEDLK
+1569 EAIM
-1577 YEMQDTLA
+1577 
-1585 GTDVKSAID
+1585 GTDVASAID
-1594 EFGDAIWDAIVAGE
+1594 DFATAYADAWAKGENAAKRSTQTVKNLIKNAIIE
-1608 KAMDAFG
+1608 
-1615 EKVQDVLKN
+1615 QLKN
-1624 AVKEALKRQFLAKG
+1624 KLQPEVESFMTYLAEALKDGVISESEEAMLDEYQRRLDQQQQDYLQKTGKWLKG
-1638 INDAIEYLGTAMEDS
+1638 
-1653 VLTDEERARFE
+1653 DETQE
-1664 QLANLAGETY
+1664 
-1674 KNAIEGLGDWI
+1674 
-1685 MNGEEDTDALAGAI
+1685 DALTGA
-1699 TGMSEETG
+1699 TRGVSEETG
-1707 NIVAG
+1707 GLVAG
-1712 RMNAVVINQ
+1712 RLNAVVINQ
-1721 SMQMEL
+1721 SQQQSVL
-1727 LKEQLRYQATI
+1727 REQLAYQAQI
-1738 AANTGITAT
+1738 AQNTADSAR
-1747 EIQEIKADVR
+1747 ELREIKADLR
-1757 RIATAENNLLSQG
+1757 DIKNRESSLLSQG

>member
-1 MDNINGAL
+1 MENLNGAL

-24 QAMENQVRHVSST
+24 QAMENQIRHVSST
-37 TQAEAADMENSLLQF
+37 TQAEAADMENTLLQF
-52 AQRGAAYLS
+52 AQRGATYL
-61 TYLVGQGMMGVLQS
+61 TTFLVGQGFAGVLQS

-267 AGAIGLASTLVE
+267 AGAIGMASNLVE

-323 AAKIA
+323 ATKIA
-328 LMKTDAA
+328 LLKADAA
-335 ITGKT
+335 MTGKT
-340 KAQTDL
+340 KAQMEL
-346 MTAAEEAHIAALQ
+346 MTKANEAHVAALQ
-359 AELTAAEQA
+359 AELTAEEHA

-447 ATLDAMRADVSAA
+447 ATLDAMRADVSSA

-488 KTSGNATAIAAAEKK
+488 KASGSATAIAAAEKR

-508 EQQSATR
+508 EQQSVTR

-630 AVLAHTTEG
+630 AVLEHTTEG
-639 TNSHKKALDKI
+639 TNSHKKAIDKI

-664 NSTLEDQKKKYQ
+664 NSTLEDQRKKYQ
-676 ELTRAIQEN
+676 ELTKAIQEN

-698 AQDRSERDTEALN
+698 AQDRSERDTEALED
-711 TLKKQTGKFKN
+711 LKKRTGKFKN
-722 YEVSDYGEGY
+722 YEVSEYGEGY

-739 QGASDALFEL
+739 QGASDALFEM

-754 KQAADK
+754 KQAADT
-760 LRELTGEEY
+760 LRGLTGEEY
-769 TQTYNKLFNGMAK
+769 TKTYNELFNGMSK
-782 AFQAATGAADKDMKS
+782 AFQAATGAADKDMNS
-797 YRSTLQ
+797 YKSTLQ
-803 KYFDDIVKSAKAES
+803 KYFNEIVESAKIES
-817 GDVQKELSQIE
+817 GYVQKELFQIE

-846 TLTFS
+846 TLSFS

-873 VESDNAELKELQDL
+873 VEADNTELKELQEL
-887 MDKLTGA
+887 LDKLTGA
-894 KTKKQESLNTESG
+894 KTKKQDNLNTESG

-917 ERSNVEINSTKYKEL
+917 ERSNVEINSTRYKDL
-932 TKDIEALTKKLPKT
+932 TKDIEKLTKKLPKT
-946 GEKGADNQAALSQKQ
+946 GEKGTDNRAALSQKQ
-961 LEAERAVQEARISVM
+961 LEAERAVEEARISVM

-984 AIAALEHQKNL
+984 AIATLEHQRNL
-995 DNIDKEEK
+995 DRIDKEEK
-1003 ELINARKKAGKGG
+1003 ELTDARKKAGKGG

-1031 ENQSFD
+1031 ENQTFD
-1037 KTQQSLFDG
+1037 KAQQNLFDG
-1046 EIEYKKQ
+1046 EIDYKKK
-1053 QYELYFQWVKNV
+1053 QYELYFQWVQNV
-1065 GKDVADSHFA
+1065 GKDVADKHFA
-1075 NLLKEGGSFTSWVT
+1075 ALLQSGTSFTSWIN
-1089 SQITALEEKKASNPD
+1089 SQIADLESKKAASPET
-1104 GFTSGDAN
+1104 FTEGDAN
-1112 ALNQLKEQQELLNGT
+1112 ALNQLKAKRDELAGVKSSMDLFRESVQQTLNQAGT
-1127 KTAMDNFKDSVATAY
+1127 
-1142 AQASN
+1142 

-1152 QAVAE
+1152 QAVAD
-1157 LKERLSNGEFK
+1157 LKEKLASGGFN
-1168 LNEDETTQAAY
+1168 LNEDETAQAAY
-1179 TLNEDEAKYQKEL
+1179 SLDEQDVQYQRELQNMVIEDFKSYEEKKNSITAQYAALRLTEQAQSNEELLERINKGEADALSELEVAQLQASADWQNLFQNLDTLTASQIQKL
-1192 KETLLSDFQTYNEK
+1192 VDNLQEK
-1206 LLAIQTNYQALL
+1206 LRSTN
-1218 TEAEREGDEERIALV
+1218 
-1233 KQGMADAISALNAEM
+1233 
-1248 LMGTESWKQ
+1248 
-1257 LFSDLDS
+1257 
-1264 LTVEQI
+1264 
-1270 DKLVNEI
+1270 
-1277 QTKMNTADLKLNPAD
+1277 LKLAPAD
-1292 LKAVLE
+1292 YKALIESLNQAKDRIV
-1298 QLDLAKKKV
+1298 QL
-1307 LDTNPFKAMGT
+1307 NPFKALGKGFSSYIES
-1318 ALKAV
+1318 LKELKQA
-1323 FTQSQ
+1323 Q
-1328 NGAKKSAKQ
+1328 KKNLSDTEIQKYKAGVVSAAQ
-1337 IQADWSNLASATSG
+1337 EAASAIGAISQVTGSIGDTIAGVADSFGADGKTS
-1351 CFDFINNAIDS
+1351 AIIEGVS
-1362 CDVLK
+1362 G
-1367 DALGD
+1367 ALGGVGKAAGGAAKIMSGD
-1372 TGQAV
+1372 LIGGITDV
-1377 ISSISGIT
+1377 ISGI
-1385 MAGIAMATAIKTAET
+1385 GDFI
-1400 GSVILAAISLALQVV
+1400 ISLNGMSDAMHEENIKDLQRE
-1415 QAIFS
+1415 I
-1420 TINPDKDSEER
+1420 DSL
-1431 VKALE
+1431 A
-1436 EHVKEL
+1436 
-1442 EKTYEKLENAM
+1442 
-1453 KRTYWVFTPE
+1453 
-1463 EQDAYDK
+1463 DAYDE
-1470 RLQAIKDQIAARQQ
+1470 LGDAIERA
-1484 EMQLEVKN
+1484 
-1492 GTLTYYSYFKLTNE
+1492 YSTN
-1506 IKRLREELE
+1506 KANL
-1515 AAKQQGDILAL
+1515 
-1526 YQAELEVLEQQKQD
+1526 LEQQNENLRQQNEKIREQ
-1540 LLEAI
+1540 I
-1545 KEEKEQKKTDTDKIE
+1545 KEEEDKKKTDSERIK
-1560 EWEGKITTI
+1560 EWEKQIAENEKEIAENSKYNII
-1569 ENKMEDLK
+1569 EAIM
-1577 YEMQDTLA
+1577 
-1585 GTDVKSAID
+1585 GTDVASAID
-1594 EFGDAIWDAIVAGE
+1594 DFATAYADAWAKGENAAKRSTQTVKNLIKNAIIE
-1608 KAMDAFG
+1608 
-1615 EKVQDVLKN
+1615 QLKN
-1624 AVKEALKRQFLAKG
+1624 KLQPEVESFMTYLAEALKDGVISESEEAMLDEYQRRLDQQQQDYLQKTGKWLKG
-1638 INDAIEYLGTAMEDS
+1638 
-1653 VLTDEERARFE
+1653 DETQE
-1664 QLANLAGETY
+1664 
-1674 KNAIEGLGDWI
+1674 
-1685 MNGEEDTDALAGAI
+1685 DALTGA
-1699 TGMSEETG
+1699 TRGVSEETG
-1707 NIVAG
+1707 GLVAG
-1712 RMNAVVINQ
+1712 RLNAVVINQ
-1721 SMQMEL
+1721 SQQQSVL
-1727 LKEQLRYQATI
+1727 REQLAYQAQI
-1738 AANTGITAT
+1738 AQNTADSAR
-1747 EIQEIKADVR
+1747 ELREIKADLR
-1757 RIATAENNLLSQG
+1757 DIKNRESSLLSQG

>member
-1 MDNINGAL
+1 MENLNGAL

-24 QAMENQVRHVSST
+24 KAMENQIRHVSST

-52 AQRGAAYLS
+52 AQRGAAYL
-61 TYLVGQGMMGVLQS
+61 TTFLVGQGFAGVLQS

-140 TLVKLGNI
+140 TLIKLGNI

-190 LADMYGVTAEKIN
+190 LAEMYGVTADKIN

-267 AGAIGLASTLVE
+267 AGAIGMASTLVE

-328 LMKTDAA
+328 LLKADAA
-335 ITGKT
+335 MTGKT
-340 KAQTDL
+340 KAQTEL
-346 MTAAEEAHIAALQ
+346 MTKADEAHVAALQ
-359 AELTAAEQA
+359 AELTAEEQA

-436 QEVMAKKANKA
+436 QEVMAKKANRA
-447 ATLDAMRADVSAA
+447 ATLEAMRADVSAA

-488 KTSGNATAIAAAEKK
+488 KASGSATAIAAAEKR

-508 EQQSATR
+508 EQQSVTR

-544 VQDTTAKGAQAAA
+544 VQDTAAMGAQTAA

-565 SKATLAVK
+565 TKATLAVK
-573 TLWAAMKSNPLGW
+573 TLWAAMKANPLGW

-630 AVLAHTTEG
+630 AVLEHTTEG
-639 TNSHKKALDKI
+639 TNSHKKAIDKI

-664 NSTLEDQKKKYQ
+664 NSTLEDQRKKYQ
-676 ELTRAIQEN
+676 ELTKAIQEN

-698 AQDRSERDTEALN
+698 AQDRSERDTEALED
-711 TLKKQTGKFKN
+711 LKKRTGKFKN
-722 YEVSDYGEGY
+722 YEGLNYGQGY
-732 WYNVKEI
+732 WYDVKEI

-760 LRELTGEEY
+760 LRGLTGEEY
-769 TQTYNKLFNGMAK
+769 TKTYNELFNGMSK
-782 AFQAATGAADKDMKS
+782 AFQAATGAADKDMNS
-797 YRSTLQ
+797 YKITLQ
-803 KYFDDIVKSAKAES
+803 KYFDEIVESAKTET

-828 QYTKKDQ
+828 QYTKKEQ

-846 TLTFS
+846 TLSFS

-873 VESDNAELKELQDL
+873 VEADNTELKELQEL
-887 MDKLTGA
+887 LDKLTGA
-894 KTKKQESLNTESG
+894 KTKKQDNLNTESG

-917 ERSNVEINSTKYKEL
+917 ERSNVEINSTRYKEL
-932 TKDIEALTKKLPKT
+932 TKDIEKLTKKLPKT
-946 GEKGADNQAALSQKQ
+946 GEKGTDNRAALSQKQ
-961 LEAERAVQEARISVM
+961 LEAERAVEEARISVM

-984 AIAALEHQKNL
+984 AIAALEHQRNL
-995 DNIDKEEK
+995 DRINKEEQ
-1003 ELINARKKAGKGG
+1003 ELIEARKKAGKGG
-1016 LSKEEKE
+1016 LSKDEKE

-1031 ENQSFD
+1031 ENQTFD
-1037 KTQQSLFDG
+1037 KAQQSLFDG
-1046 EIEYKKQ
+1046 EIDYKKK
-1053 QYELYFQWVKNV
+1053 QYELYFQWVQNV
-1065 GKDVADSHFA
+1065 GKDVADKHFA
-1075 NLLKEGGSFTSWVT
+1075 ALLQSGSSFTSWIN
-1089 SQITALEEKKASNPD
+1089 SQIADLESKKAANPET
-1104 GFTSGDAN
+1104 FTEGDAN
-1112 ALNQLKEQQELLNGT
+1112 ALNQLKAQKDEMAGVKSSMDLFRESVQQTLNQAGT
-1127 KTAMDNFKDSVATAY
+1127 
-1142 AQASN
+1142 

-1152 QAVAE
+1152 QAVAD
-1157 LKERLSNGEFK
+1157 LKEKLASGGFN
-1168 LNEDETTQAAY
+1168 LNEDETAQAAY
-1179 TLNEDEAKYQKEL
+1179 SLDEQDVQYQRELQNMVIEDFKSYEEKKNSITAQYAALRLTEQAQSNEELLERINKGEADALSELEVAQLQASADWQNLFQNLDTLTASQIQKL
-1192 KETLLSDFQTYNEK
+1192 VDNLQEK
-1206 LLAIQTNYQALL
+1206 LRSTN
-1218 TEAEREGDEERIALV
+1218 
-1233 KQGMADAISALNAEM
+1233 
-1248 LMGTESWKQ
+1248 
-1257 LFSDLDS
+1257 
-1264 LTVEQI
+1264 
-1270 DKLVNEI
+1270 
-1277 QTKMNTADLKLNPAD
+1277 LKLAPAD
-1292 LKAVLE
+1292 YKALIESLNQAKDRIV
-1298 QLDLAKKKV
+1298 QL
-1307 LDTNPFKAMGT
+1307 NPFKALGKGFSSYIESLKELKQAQKKNLSDTEIQKYKAGVVSAAQEAASAIGAISQTTSSIGGT
-1318 ALKAV
+1318 IAGIADSFGADGKTSAIIEGVSGALGGVGKAAGGAAKIMSGDLIGGITDV
-1323 FTQSQ
+1323 ISGIGDFIISLNGMSDAMHEENIKDLQEEIDSLADAYDDLGDAIERAYSTNKANLLEEQTENLRQQ
-1328 NGAKKSAKQ
+1328 NEKIRKQ
-1337 IQADWSNLASATSG
+1337 IQEEEDKKKTDSERIKEWEEQIAENEKQIAENTKYNIIEAIMGTDVASAID
-1351 CFDFINNAIDS
+1351 DF
-1362 CDVLK
+1362 
-1367 DALGD
+1367 
-1372 TGQAV
+1372 
-1377 ISSISGIT
+1377 
-1385 MAGIAMATAIKTAET
+1385 ATAYADAWAKGENAAKRSTQTVKNLIKTA
-1400 GSVILAAISLALQVV
+1400 II
-1415 QAIFS
+1415 
-1420 TINPDKDSEER
+1420 
-1431 VKALE
+1431 
-1436 EHVKEL
+1436 
-1442 EKTYEKLENAM
+1442 
-1453 KRTYWVFTPE
+1453 
-1463 EQDAYDK
+1463 EQ
-1470 RLQAIKDQIAARQQ
+1470 
-1484 EMQLEVKN
+1484 
-1492 GTLTYYSYFKLTNE
+1492 
-1506 IKRLREELE
+1506 
-1515 AAKQQGDILAL
+1515 
-1526 YQAELEVLEQQKQD
+1526 
-1540 LLEAI
+1540 
-1545 KEEKEQKKTDTDKIE
+1545 
-1560 EWEGKITTI
+1560 
-1569 ENKMEDLK
+1569 
-1577 YEMQDTLA
+1577 
-1585 GTDVKSAID
+1585 
-1594 EFGDAIWDAIVAGE
+1594 
-1608 KAMDAFG
+1608 
-1615 EKVQDVLKN
+1615 LKN
-1624 AVKEALKRQFLAKG
+1624 KLQPEVESFMTYLAEALKDGVISESEEAMLDEYQRRLDQQQQDYLQKTGKWLKG
-1638 INDAIEYLGTAMEDS
+1638 
-1653 VLTDEERARFE
+1653 DETQE
-1664 QLANLAGETY
+1664 
-1674 KNAIEGLGDWI
+1674 
-1685 MNGEEDTDALAGAI
+1685 DALTGA
-1699 TGMSEETG
+1699 TRGVSEETG
-1707 NIVAG
+1707 GLVAG
-1712 RMNAVVINQ
+1712 RLNAVVINQ
-1721 SMQMEL
+1721 SQQQSVL
-1727 LKEQLRYQATI
+1727 REQLAYQAQI
-1738 AANTGITAT
+1738 AQNTADSAR
-1747 EIQEIKADVR
+1747 ELREIKADLR
-1757 RIATAENNLLSQG
+1757 DIKNRESSLLSQG

>member
-1 MDNINGAL
+1 MENLNGAL

-24 QAMENQVRHVSST
+24 QAMENQIRHVSST
-37 TQAEAADMENSLLQF
+37 TQAEAADMENTLLQF
-52 AQRGAAYLS
+52 AQRGATYL
-61 TYLVGQGMMGVLQS
+61 TTFLVGQGFAGVLQS

-108 ETAAKTPFDLMG
+108 DTAAKTPFDLMG

-190 LADMYGVTAEKIN
+190 LADMFGVTAEKIN

-267 AGAIGLASTLVE
+267 AGAIGMASTLVE

-323 AAKIA
+323 ATKIA
-328 LMKTDAA
+328 LLKADAA
-335 ITGKT
+335 MTGKT
-340 KAQTDL
+340 KAQTEL
-346 MTAAEEAHIAALQ
+346 MTKADEAHVAALQ
-359 AELTAAEQA
+359 AELTAEEQV

-447 ATLDAMRADVSAA
+447 ATLDAMRADVSSA

-488 KTSGNATAIAAAEKK
+488 KASGSATAMAAAEKR

-508 EQQSATR
+508 EQQSVTR

-544 VQDTTAKGAQAAA
+544 VQDTTAKGAQASA

-630 AVLAHTTEG
+630 AVLEHTTEG
-639 TNSHKKALDKI
+639 TNSHKKAIDKI

-664 NSTLEDQKKKYQ
+664 NSTLEDQRKKYQ
-676 ELTRAIQEN
+676 ELTKAIQEN

-698 AQDRSERDTEALN
+698 AQDRSERDTEALDD
-711 TLKKQTGKFKN
+711 LKKRTGKFKN
-722 YEVSDYGEGY
+722 YEVSEYGEGY

-739 QGASDALFEL
+739 QGASDALFEM

-754 KQAADK
+754 KQAADT
-760 LRELTGEEY
+760 LRGLTGEEY
-769 TQTYNKLFNGMAK
+769 TKTYNELFNGMSK
-782 AFQAATGAADKDMKS
+782 AFQAATGAADKDMNS
-797 YRSTLQ
+797 YKSTLQ
-803 KYFDDIVKSAKAES
+803 KYFNEIVESAKIES

-846 TLTFS
+846 TLSFS

-873 VESDNAELKELQDL
+873 VEADNTELKELQEL
-887 MDKLTGA
+887 LDKLTGA
-894 KTKKQESLNTESG
+894 KTKKQDNLNTESG

-917 ERSNVEINSTKYKEL
+917 ERSNVEINSTRYKEL
-932 TKDIEALTKKLPKT
+932 TKDIEKLTKKLPKT
-946 GEKGADNQAALSQKQ
+946 GEKGTDNRAALSQKQ
-961 LEAERAVQEARISVM
+961 LEAERAVEEARISVM

-984 AIAALEHQKNL
+984 AIAALEHQRNL
-995 DNIDKEEK
+995 DRIDKEEK
-1003 ELINARKKAGKGG
+1003 ELTDARKKAGKGG

-1031 ENQSFD
+1031 ENQTFD
-1037 KTQQSLFDG
+1037 KAQQNLFDG
-1046 EIEYKKQ
+1046 EIDYKKK
-1053 QYELYFQWVKNV
+1053 QYELYFQWVQNV
-1065 GKDVADSHFA
+1065 GKDVADKHFA
-1075 NLLKEGGSFTSWVT
+1075 ALLQSGTSFTSWIN
-1089 SQITALEEKKASNPD
+1089 SQIADLESKKAASPET
-1104 GFTSGDAN
+1104 FTEGDAN
-1112 ALNQLKEQQELLNGT
+1112 ALNQLKAKRDELAGVKSSMDLFRESVQQTLNQAGT
-1127 KTAMDNFKDSVATAY
+1127 
-1142 AQASN
+1142 

-1152 QAVAE
+1152 QAVAD
-1157 LKERLSNGEFK
+1157 LKEKLASGGFN
-1168 LNEDETTQAAY
+1168 LNEDETAQAAY
-1179 TLNEDEAKYQKEL
+1179 SLDEQDVQYQRELQNMVIEDFKSYEEKKNSITAQYAALRLTEQAQSNEELLERINKGEADALSELEVAQLQASADWQNLFQNLDTLTASQIQKL
-1192 KETLLSDFQTYNEK
+1192 VDNLQEK
-1206 LLAIQTNYQALL
+1206 LRSTN
-1218 TEAEREGDEERIALV
+1218 
-1233 KQGMADAISALNAEM
+1233 
-1248 LMGTESWKQ
+1248 
-1257 LFSDLDS
+1257 
-1264 LTVEQI
+1264 
-1270 DKLVNEI
+1270 
-1277 QTKMNTADLKLNPAD
+1277 LKLAPAD
-1292 LKAVLE
+1292 YKALIESLNQAKDRIV
-1298 QLDLAKKKV
+1298 QL
-1307 LDTNPFKAMGT
+1307 NPFKALGKGFSSYIES
-1318 ALKAV
+1318 LKELKQA
-1323 FTQSQ
+1323 Q
-1328 NGAKKSAKQ
+1328 KKNLSDTEIQKYKAGVVSAAQ
-1337 IQADWSNLASATSG
+1337 EAASAIGAISQVTGSIGDTIAGVADSFGADGKTS
-1351 CFDFINNAIDS
+1351 AIIEGVS
-1362 CDVLK
+1362 G
-1367 DALGD
+1367 ALGGVGKAAGGAAKIMSGD
-1372 TGQAV
+1372 LIGGITDV
-1377 ISSISGIT
+1377 ISGI
-1385 MAGIAMATAIKTAET
+1385 GDFI
-1400 GSVILAAISLALQVV
+1400 ISLNGMSDAMHEENIKDLQGE
-1415 QAIFS
+1415 I
-1420 TINPDKDSEER
+1420 DSL
-1431 VKALE
+1431 A
-1436 EHVKEL
+1436 
-1442 EKTYEKLENAM
+1442 
-1453 KRTYWVFTPE
+1453 
-1463 EQDAYDK
+1463 DAYDE
-1470 RLQAIKDQIAARQQ
+1470 LGDAIERA
-1484 EMQLEVKN
+1484 
-1492 GTLTYYSYFKLTNE
+1492 YSTN
-1506 IKRLREELE
+1506 KANL
-1515 AAKQQGDILAL
+1515 
-1526 YQAELEVLEQQKQD
+1526 LEQQNENLRQQNEKIREQ
-1540 LLEAI
+1540 I
-1545 KEEKEQKKTDTDKIE
+1545 KEEEDKKKTDSERIK
-1560 EWEGKITTI
+1560 EWEKQIAENEKEIAENSKYNII
-1569 ENKMEDLK
+1569 EAIM
-1577 YEMQDTLA
+1577 
-1585 GTDVKSAID
+1585 GTDVASAID
-1594 EFGDAIWDAIVAGE
+1594 DFATAYADAWAKGENAAKRSTQTVKNLIKNAIIE
-1608 KAMDAFG
+1608 
-1615 EKVQDVLKN
+1615 QLKN
-1624 AVKEALKRQFLAKG
+1624 KLQPEVESFMTYLAEALKDGIISESEEAMLDEYQRRLDQQQQDYLQKTGKWLKG
-1638 INDAIEYLGTAMEDS
+1638 
-1653 VLTDEERARFE
+1653 DETQE
-1664 QLANLAGETY
+1664 
-1674 KNAIEGLGDWI
+1674 
-1685 MNGEEDTDALAGAI
+1685 DALTGA
-1699 TGMSEETG
+1699 TRGVSEETG
-1707 NIVAG
+1707 GLVAG
-1712 RMNAVVINQ
+1712 RLNAVVINQ
-1721 SMQMEL
+1721 SQQQSVL
-1727 LKEQLRYQATI
+1727 REQLAYQAQI
-1738 AANTGITAT
+1738 AQNTADSAR
-1747 EIQEIKADVR
+1747 ELREIKADLR
-1757 RIATAENNLLSQG
+1757 DIKNRESSLLSQG

>member
-1 MDNINGAL
+1 MENLNGAL

-24 QAMENQVRHVSST
+24 QAMENQIRHVSST
-37 TQAEAADMENSLLQF
+37 TQAEAADMENTLLQF
-52 AQRGAAYLS
+52 AQRGASYL
-61 TYLVGQGMMGVLQS
+61 TTFLVGQGFAGVLQS

-140 TLVKLGNI
+140 TLIKLGNI

-267 AGAIGLASTLVE
+267 AGAIGMASTLVE

-323 AAKIA
+323 ATKIA
-328 LMKTDAA
+328 LLKADAA
-335 ITGKT
+335 MTGKT
-340 KAQTDL
+340 KAQTEL
-346 MTAAEEAHIAALQ
+346 MTKADEAHVAALQ
-359 AELTAAEQA
+359 AELTAEEQA

-436 QEVMAKKANKA
+436 QEVMAKKANRA
-447 ATLDAMRADVSAA
+447 ATLESMRADVSAA

-488 KTSGNATAIAAAEKK
+488 KASGSATSIAAAEKR

-508 EQQSATR
+508 EQQSVTR

-528 KKALEAA
+528 KKALEAV
-535 ATRQSTAAS
+535 ATRQSTTAS
-544 VQDTTAKGAQAAA
+544 AQDTVAMGAQTAA

-573 TLWAAMKSNPLGW
+573 TLWAAMKANPLGW
-586 ILSIVGLVVSAITM
+586 ILSIVGLVVSAITL

-630 AVLAHTTEG
+630 AVLEHTTEG
-639 TNSHKKALDKI
+639 TNSHKKAIDKI
-650 NALCKEYNVTLLEE
+650 NALCKEYNVTLLEG
-664 NSTLEDQKKKYQ
+664 NSTLEDQRKKYQ
-676 ELTRAIQEN
+676 ELTKAIQEN

-698 AQDRSERDTEALN
+698 AQDRSERDTEALED
-711 TLKKQTGKFKN
+711 LKKRTGKFKN
-722 YEVSDYGEGY
+722 YEVSEYGEGY
-732 WYNVKEI
+732 WYSVKEI

-760 LRELTGEEY
+760 LRGLTGEEY
-769 TQTYNKLFNGMAK
+769 TKTYNDLFNGMSK
-782 AFQAATGAADKDMKS
+782 AFQAATGAADKDMNS
-797 YRSTLQ
+797 YKSTLQ
-803 KYFDDIVKSAKAES
+803 KYFDEIVESAKTET

-828 QYTKKDQ
+828 QYTKKEQ

-846 TLTFS
+846 TLSFS

-873 VESDNAELKELQDL
+873 VEADNTELKELQEL
-887 MDKLTGA
+887 LDKLTGA
-894 KTKKQESLNTESG
+894 KTKKQDNLNTESG
-907 ISARIKELKD
+907 VSARIKELKD
-917 ERSNVEINSTKYKEL
+917 ERSNVEINSTRYKEL
-932 TKDIEALTKKLPKT
+932 TKDIEKLTKKLPKT
-946 GEKGADNQAALSQKQ
+946 GEKGTDNQAALSQKQ
-961 LEAERAVQEARISVM
+961 LEAERAVEEARISVM

-984 AIAALEHQKNL
+984 AIAALEHQRNL
-995 DNIDKEEK
+995 DRINKEEQ
-1003 ELINARKKAGKGG
+1003 ELIEARRKAGKGG
-1016 LSKEEKE
+1016 LSKAEKE

-1031 ENQSFD
+1031 ENEGFD
-1037 KTQQSLFDG
+1037 KAQQSLFDG
-1046 EIEYKKQ
+1046 EIDYKKK
-1053 QYELYFQWVKNV
+1053 QYELYFQWVQNV
-1065 GKDVADSHFA
+1065 GKDVADKHFA
-1075 NLLKEGGSFTSWVT
+1075 SLLQSGTSFTSWIN
-1089 SQITALEEKKASNPD
+1089 SQIADLESKKAASPET
-1104 GFTSGDAN
+1104 FTEGDAN
-1112 ALNQLKEQQELLNGT
+1112 ALNQLKAEKDEMAGVKSSMDLFRESVQQTLN
-1127 KTAMDNFKDSVATAY
+1127 
-1142 AQASN
+1142 QAST
-1147 LAEKL
+1147 LAEKI
-1152 QAVAE
+1152 QAVAD
-1157 LKERLSNGEFK
+1157 LKAKLASGGFN
-1168 LNEDETTQAAY
+1168 LNEDETAQAAY
-1179 TLNEDEAKYQKEL
+1179 SLDEQDVQYQRELQNMVIEDFKSYEEKKNSITAQYAALRLTEQAQNNEALLERINKGEADALSELEVAQLQASADWQNLFQNLDTLTASQIQKL
-1192 KETLLSDFQTYNEK
+1192 VDNLQEK
-1206 LLAIQTNYQALL
+1206 LRSTN
-1218 TEAEREGDEERIALV
+1218 
-1233 KQGMADAISALNAEM
+1233 
-1248 LMGTESWKQ
+1248 
-1257 LFSDLDS
+1257 
-1264 LTVEQI
+1264 
-1270 DKLVNEI
+1270 
-1277 QTKMNTADLKLNPAD
+1277 LKLAPAD
-1292 LKAVLE
+1292 YKALIESLNQAKQRLV
-1298 QLDLAKKKV
+1298 QL
-1307 LDTNPFKAMGT
+1307 NPFKALGSSFSDYIAKLKELKQAQKKNLSDTEIQKYKAGVVSAAQEAASAIGAISQTTNSIGGTIAGIADSFGADGKTSAIIEGVSGALGGVGKAAGGAAKIMSGDLIGGITDVISGIGDFIISLNGMSDAMHEENIKELQEEIDSLADAYDDLGDAIERAYSTNKADLLEEQTENLRQQNEKIRKQIQEEEDKKKTDSERIKEWEEQIADNEKQIAENTKYNIIEAIMGT
-1318 ALKAV
+1318 EVSSAIDDFATAYADAWANGEKA
-1323 FTQSQ
+1323 
-1328 NGAKKSAKQ
+1328 AKKSSETVKN
-1337 IQADWSNLASATSG
+1337 I
-1351 CFDFINNAIDS
+1351 
-1362 CDVLK
+1362 
-1367 DALGD
+1367 
-1372 TGQAV
+1372 
-1377 ISSISGIT
+1377 
-1385 MAGIAMATAIKTAET
+1385 IKTA
-1400 GSVILAAISLALQVV
+1400 II
-1415 QAIFS
+1415 
-1420 TINPDKDSEER
+1420 
-1431 VKALE
+1431 
-1436 EHVKEL
+1436 
-1442 EKTYEKLENAM
+1442 
-1453 KRTYWVFTPE
+1453 
-1463 EQDAYDK
+1463 EQ
-1470 RLQAIKDQIAARQQ
+1470 
-1484 EMQLEVKN
+1484 
-1492 GTLTYYSYFKLTNE
+1492 
-1506 IKRLREELE
+1506 
-1515 AAKQQGDILAL
+1515 
-1526 YQAELEVLEQQKQD
+1526 
-1540 LLEAI
+1540 
-1545 KEEKEQKKTDTDKIE
+1545 
-1560 EWEGKITTI
+1560 
-1569 ENKMEDLK
+1569 
-1577 YEMQDTLA
+1577 
-1585 GTDVKSAID
+1585 
-1594 EFGDAIWDAIVAGE
+1594 
-1608 KAMDAFG
+1608 
-1615 EKVQDVLKN
+1615 LKN
-1624 AVKEALKRQFLAKG
+1624 KLQPEVESFMTYLAEALKDGVISESEEAMLDEYQRRLDQQQQDYLQKTGKWLKG
-1638 INDAIEYLGTAMEDS
+1638 
-1653 VLTDEERARFE
+1653 DETQE
-1664 QLANLAGETY
+1664 
-1674 KNAIEGLGDWI
+1674 
-1685 MNGEEDTDALAGAI
+1685 DALTGAVR
-1699 TGMSEETG
+1699 GMSEETG
-1707 NIVAG
+1707 GLVAG
-1712 RMNAVVINQ
+1712 RLNAVVINQ
-1721 SMQMEL
+1721 SQQQSVL
-1727 LKEQLRYQATI
+1727 REQLAYQAQI
-1738 AANTGITAT
+1738 AQNTADSAR
-1747 EIQEIKADVR
+1747 ELREIKADLR
-1757 RIATAENNLLSQG
+1757 DIKNRESSLLSQG

>member
-1 MDNINGAL
+1 MENLNGAL

-24 QAMENQVRHVSST
+24 QAMENQIRHVSST
-37 TQAEAADMENSLLQF
+37 TQAEAADMENTLLQF
-52 AQRGAAYLS
+52 AQRGASYL
-61 TYLVGQGMMGVLQS
+61 TTFLVGQGFAGVLQS
-75 IATTRGQFQQLEIA
+75 IVTTRGQFQQLEIA

-140 TLVKLGNI
+140 TLIKLGNI

-267 AGAIGLASTLVE
+267 AGAIGMASTLVE

-323 AAKIA
+323 ATKIA
-328 LMKTDAA
+328 LLKADAA
-335 ITGKT
+335 MTGKT
-340 KAQTDL
+340 KAQTEL
-346 MTAAEEAHIAALQ
+346 MTKADEAHVAALQ
-359 AELTAAEQA
+359 AELTAEEQA

-436 QEVMAKKANKA
+436 QEVMAKKANRA
-447 ATLDAMRADVSAA
+447 ATLESMRADVSAA

-472 ASTAAVE
+472 ASTAVVE

-488 KTSGNATAIAAAEKK
+488 KASGSATAIAAAEKR

-508 EQQSATR
+508 EQQSVTR

-528 KKALEAA
+528 KKALEAV
-535 ATRQSTAAS
+535 ATRQSTTAS
-544 VQDTTAKGAQAAA
+544 AQDTVAMGAQTAA

-573 TLWAAMKSNPLGW
+573 TLWAAMKANPLGW
-586 ILSIVGLVVSAITM
+586 ILSIVGLVVSAITL

-630 AVLAHTTEG
+630 AVLEHTTEG
-639 TNSHKKALDKI
+639 TNSHKKAIDKI

-664 NSTLEDQKKKYQ
+664 NSTLEDQRKKYQ
-676 ELTRAIQEN
+676 ELTKAIQEN

-698 AQDRSERDTEALN
+698 AQDRSERDTEALED
-711 TLKKQTGKFKN
+711 LKKRTGKFKN
-722 YEVSDYGEGY
+722 YEVSEYGEGY
-732 WYNVKEI
+732 WYSVKEI

-760 LRELTGEEY
+760 LRGLTGEEY
-769 TQTYNKLFNGMAK
+769 TKTYNDLFNGMSK
-782 AFQAATGAADKDMKS
+782 AFQAATGAADKDMNS
-797 YRSTLQ
+797 YKSTLQ
-803 KYFDDIVKSAKAES
+803 KYFDEIVESAKTET

-828 QYTKKDQ
+828 QYTKKEQ

-846 TLTFS
+846 TLSFS

-873 VESDNAELKELQDL
+873 VEADNTELKELQEL
-887 MDKLTGA
+887 LDKLTGA
-894 KTKKQESLNTESG
+894 KTKKQDNLNTESG

-917 ERSNVEINSTKYKEL
+917 ERSNVEINSTRYKEL
-932 TKDIEALTKKLPKT
+932 TKDIEKLTKKLPKT
-946 GEKGADNQAALSQKQ
+946 GEKGTDNQAALSQKQ
-961 LEAERAVQEARISVM
+961 LEAERAVEEARISVM

-984 AIAALEHQKNL
+984 AIAALEHQRNL
-995 DNIDKEEK
+995 DRINKEER
-1003 ELINARKKAGKGG
+1003 ELIEARRKAGKGG
-1016 LSKEEKE
+1016 LSKAEKE

-1031 ENQSFD
+1031 ENEGFD
-1037 KTQQSLFDG
+1037 KAQQSLFDG
-1046 EIEYKKQ
+1046 EIDYKKK
-1053 QYELYFQWVKNV
+1053 QYELYFQWVQNV
-1065 GKDVADSHFA
+1065 GKDVADKHFA
-1075 NLLKEGGSFTSWVT
+1075 SLLQSGTSFTSWIN
-1089 SQITALEEKKASNPD
+1089 SQIADLESKKAASPET
-1104 GFTSGDAN
+1104 FTEGDAN
-1112 ALNQLKEQQELLNGT
+1112 ALNQLKAEKDEMAGVKSSMDLFRESVQQTLN
-1127 KTAMDNFKDSVATAY
+1127 
-1142 AQASN
+1142 QAST
-1147 LAEKL
+1147 LAEKI
-1152 QAVAE
+1152 QAVAD
-1157 LKERLSNGEFK
+1157 LKEKLASGGFN
-1168 LNEDETTQAAY
+1168 LNEDETAQAAY
-1179 TLNEDEAKYQKEL
+1179 SLDEQDVQYQRELQNMVIEDFKSYEEKKNSITAQYAALRLTEQAQNNEVLLERIYKGEADALSELEVAQLQASADWQNLFQNLDTLTASQIQKL
-1192 KETLLSDFQTYNEK
+1192 VDNLQEK
-1206 LLAIQTNYQALL
+1206 LRSTN
-1218 TEAEREGDEERIALV
+1218 
-1233 KQGMADAISALNAEM
+1233 
-1248 LMGTESWKQ
+1248 
-1257 LFSDLDS
+1257 
-1264 LTVEQI
+1264 
-1270 DKLVNEI
+1270 
-1277 QTKMNTADLKLNPAD
+1277 LKLAPAD
-1292 LKAVLE
+1292 YKALIESLNQAKQRLV
-1298 QLDLAKKKV
+1298 QL
-1307 LDTNPFKAMGT
+1307 NPFKALGSSFSDYIAKLKELKQAQKKNLSDTEIQKYKAGVVSAAQEAASAIGAISQTTNSIGGTIAGIADSFGADGKTSAIIEGVSGALGGVGKAAGGAAKIMSGDLIGGITDVISGIGDFIISLNGMSDAMHEENIKELQEEIDSLADAYDDLGDAIERAYSTNKADLLEEQTENLRQQNEKIRKQIQEEEDKKKTDSERIKEWEEQIADNEKQIAENTKYNIIEAIMGT
-1318 ALKAV
+1318 EVSSAIDDFATAYADAWANGEKA
-1323 FTQSQ
+1323 
-1328 NGAKKSAKQ
+1328 AKKSSETVKN
-1337 IQADWSNLASATSG
+1337 I
-1351 CFDFINNAIDS
+1351 
-1362 CDVLK
+1362 
-1367 DALGD
+1367 
-1372 TGQAV
+1372 
-1377 ISSISGIT
+1377 
-1385 MAGIAMATAIKTAET
+1385 IKTA
-1400 GSVILAAISLALQVV
+1400 II
-1415 QAIFS
+1415 
-1420 TINPDKDSEER
+1420 
-1431 VKALE
+1431 
-1436 EHVKEL
+1436 
-1442 EKTYEKLENAM
+1442 
-1453 KRTYWVFTPE
+1453 
-1463 EQDAYDK
+1463 EQ
-1470 RLQAIKDQIAARQQ
+1470 
-1484 EMQLEVKN
+1484 
-1492 GTLTYYSYFKLTNE
+1492 
-1506 IKRLREELE
+1506 
-1515 AAKQQGDILAL
+1515 
-1526 YQAELEVLEQQKQD
+1526 
-1540 LLEAI
+1540 
-1545 KEEKEQKKTDTDKIE
+1545 
-1560 EWEGKITTI
+1560 
-1569 ENKMEDLK
+1569 
-1577 YEMQDTLA
+1577 
-1585 GTDVKSAID
+1585 
-1594 EFGDAIWDAIVAGE
+1594 
-1608 KAMDAFG
+1608 
-1615 EKVQDVLKN
+1615 LKN
-1624 AVKEALKRQFLAKG
+1624 KLQPEVESFMTYLAEALKDGVISESEEAMLDEYQRRLDQQQQDYLQKTGKWLKG
-1638 INDAIEYLGTAMEDS
+1638 
-1653 VLTDEERARFE
+1653 DETQE
-1664 QLANLAGETY
+1664 
-1674 KNAIEGLGDWI
+1674 
-1685 MNGEEDTDALAGAI
+1685 DALTGAVR
-1699 TGMSEETG
+1699 GMSEETG
-1707 NIVAG
+1707 GLVAG
-1712 RMNAVVINQ
+1712 RLNAVVINQ
-1721 SMQMEL
+1721 SQQQSVL
-1727 LKEQLRYQATI
+1727 REQLAYQAQI
-1738 AANTGITAT
+1738 AQNTADSAR
-1747 EIQEIKADVR
+1747 ELREIKADLR
-1757 RIATAENNLLSQG
+1757 DIKNRESSLLSQG

>member
-1 MDNINGAL
+1 MENLNGAL

-24 QAMENQVRHVSST
+24 QAMENQIRHVSST
-37 TQAEAADMENSLLQF
+37 TQAEAADMENTLLQF
-52 AQRGAAYLS
+52 AQRGATYL
-61 TYLVGQGMMGVLQS
+61 TTFLVGQGFAGVLQS

-267 AGAIGLASTLVE
+267 AGAIGMASNLVE

-323 AAKIA
+323 ATKIA
-328 LMKTDAA
+328 LLKADAA
-335 ITGKT
+335 MTGKT
-340 KAQTDL
+340 KAQTEL
-346 MTAAEEAHIAALQ
+346 MTKANEAHVAALQ
-359 AELTAAEQA
+359 AELTAEEHA

-426 KSAIYKAALE
+426 KSAIYEAALE

-447 ATLDAMRADVSAA
+447 ATLDAMRADVSSA

-488 KTSGNATAIAAAEKK
+488 KASGSATAIAAAEKR

-508 EQQSATR
+508 EQQSVTR

-630 AVLAHTTEG
+630 AVLEHTTEG
-639 TNSHKKALDKI
+639 TNSHKKAIDKI

-664 NSTLEDQKKKYQ
+664 NSTLEDQRKKYQ
-676 ELTRAIQEN
+676 ELTKAIQEN

-698 AQDRSERDTEALN
+698 AQDRSERDTEALED
-711 TLKKQTGKFKN
+711 LKKRTGKFKN
-722 YEVSDYGEGY
+722 YEVSEYGEGY

-739 QGASDALFEL
+739 QGASDALFEM

-754 KQAADK
+754 KQAADT
-760 LRELTGEEY
+760 LRGLTGEEY
-769 TQTYNKLFNGMAK
+769 TKTYNELFNGMSK
-782 AFQAATGAADKDMKS
+782 AFQAATGAADKDMNS
-797 YRSTLQ
+797 YKSTLQ
-803 KYFDDIVKSAKAES
+803 KYFNEIVESAKIES
-817 GDVQKELSQIE
+817 GYVQKELFQIE

-846 TLTFS
+846 TLSFS

-873 VESDNAELKELQDL
+873 VEGDNTELKELQEL
-887 MDKLTGA
+887 LDKLTGA
-894 KTKKQESLNTESG
+894 KTKKQDNLNTESG

-917 ERSNVEINSTKYKEL
+917 ERSNVEINSTRYKDL
-932 TKDIEALTKKLPKT
+932 TKDIEKLTKKLPKT
-946 GEKGADNQAALSQKQ
+946 GEKGTDNRAALSQKQ
-961 LEAERAVQEARISVM
+961 LEAERAVEEARISVM

-984 AIAALEHQKNL
+984 AIATLEHQRNL
-995 DNIDKEEK
+995 DRIDKEEK
-1003 ELINARKKAGKGG
+1003 ELTDARKKAGKGG

-1037 KTQQSLFDG
+1037 KAQQNLFDG
-1046 EIEYKKQ
+1046 EIDYKKK
-1053 QYELYFQWVKNV
+1053 QYELYFQWVQNV
-1065 GKDVADSHFA
+1065 GKDVADKHFA
-1075 NLLKEGGSFTSWVT
+1075 ALLQSGTSFTSWIN
-1089 SQITALEEKKASNPD
+1089 SQIADLESKKAASPET
-1104 GFTSGDAN
+1104 FTEGDAN
-1112 ALNQLKEQQELLNGT
+1112 ALNQLKAKRDELAGVKSSMDLFRESVQQTLNQAGT
-1127 KTAMDNFKDSVATAY
+1127 
-1142 AQASN
+1142 

-1152 QAVAE
+1152 QAVAD
-1157 LKERLSNGEFK
+1157 LKEKLASGGFN
-1168 LNEDETTQAAY
+1168 LNEDETAQAAY
-1179 TLNEDEAKYQKEL
+1179 SLDEQDVQYQRELQNMVIEDFKSYEEKKNSITAQYAALRLTEQAQSNEELLERINKGEADALSELEVAQLQASADWQNLFQNLDTLTASQIQKL
-1192 KETLLSDFQTYNEK
+1192 VDNLQEK
-1206 LLAIQTNYQALL
+1206 LRSTN
-1218 TEAEREGDEERIALV
+1218 
-1233 KQGMADAISALNAEM
+1233 
-1248 LMGTESWKQ
+1248 
-1257 LFSDLDS
+1257 
-1264 LTVEQI
+1264 
-1270 DKLVNEI
+1270 
-1277 QTKMNTADLKLNPAD
+1277 LKLAPAD
-1292 LKAVLE
+1292 YKALIESLNQAKDRIV
-1298 QLDLAKKKV
+1298 QL
-1307 LDTNPFKAMGT
+1307 NPFKALGKGFSSYIES
-1318 ALKAV
+1318 LKELKQA
-1323 FTQSQ
+1323 Q
-1328 NGAKKSAKQ
+1328 KKNLSDTEIQKYKAGVVSAAQ
-1337 IQADWSNLASATSG
+1337 EAASAIGAISQVTGSIGDTIAGVADSFGADGKTS
-1351 CFDFINNAIDS
+1351 AIIEGVS
-1362 CDVLK
+1362 G
-1367 DALGD
+1367 ALGGVGKAAGGAAKIMSGD
-1372 TGQAV
+1372 LIGGITDV
-1377 ISSISGIT
+1377 ISGI
-1385 MAGIAMATAIKTAET
+1385 GDFI
-1400 GSVILAAISLALQVV
+1400 ISLNGMSDAMHEENIKDLQRE
-1415 QAIFS
+1415 I
-1420 TINPDKDSEER
+1420 DSL
-1431 VKALE
+1431 A
-1436 EHVKEL
+1436 
-1442 EKTYEKLENAM
+1442 
-1453 KRTYWVFTPE
+1453 
-1463 EQDAYDK
+1463 DAYDELGDGIE
-1470 RLQAIKDQIAARQQ
+1470 RA
-1484 EMQLEVKN
+1484 
-1492 GTLTYYSYFKLTNE
+1492 YSTN
-1506 IKRLREELE
+1506 KANL
-1515 AAKQQGDILAL
+1515 
-1526 YQAELEVLEQQKQD
+1526 LEQQNENLRQQNEKIREQ
-1540 LLEAI
+1540 I
-1545 KEEKEQKKTDTDKIE
+1545 KEEEDKKKTDSERIK
-1560 EWEGKITTI
+1560 EWEKQIAENEKEIAENSKYNII
-1569 ENKMEDLK
+1569 EAIM
-1577 YEMQDTLA
+1577 
-1585 GTDVKSAID
+1585 GTDVASAID
-1594 EFGDAIWDAIVAGE
+1594 DFATAYADAWAKGENAAKRSTQTVKNLIKNAIIE
-1608 KAMDAFG
+1608 
-1615 EKVQDVLKN
+1615 QLKN
-1624 AVKEALKRQFLAKG
+1624 KLQPEVESFMTYLAEALKDGVISESEEAMLDEYQRRLDQQQQDYLQKTGKWLKG
-1638 INDAIEYLGTAMEDS
+1638 
-1653 VLTDEERARFE
+1653 DETQE
-1664 QLANLAGETY
+1664 
-1674 KNAIEGLGDWI
+1674 
-1685 MNGEEDTDALAGAI
+1685 DALTGA
-1699 TGMSEETG
+1699 TRGVSEETG
-1707 NIVAG
+1707 GLVAG
-1712 RMNAVVINQ
+1712 RLNAVVINQ
-1721 SMQMEL
+1721 SQQQSVL
-1727 LKEQLRYQATI
+1727 REQLAYQAQI
-1738 AANTGITAT
+1738 AQNTADSAR
-1747 EIQEIKADVR
+1747 ELREIKADLR
-1757 RIATAENNLLSQG
+1757 DIKNRESSLLSQG